1 MTNHGRIA
9 LVDDFYQACKENDIN
24 PIIGCEFYVSHGKY
38 DDKTPENKE
47 RWHIT
52 VLAKNNQGVKN
63 LYHLSYL
70 MNKNGFYYK
79 PRIDDD
85 LLFKYK
91 EGLIVLSGCAGS
103 EINSHL
109 RRDEGYEYNF
119 DKAVEVAKKF
129 KEQFGEDY
137 YIELQDHPMR
147 STGKQWPIQD
157 SLNKDLTKIAK
168 MLNIK
173 RVLTADCHYA
183 NSDDHEAHEVL
194 LCIGTGKYLSDKDR
208 MSLDEFDLSLK
219 SPEVLYER
227 WKDDVEVLENTLEI
241 NDKVHIEFNL
251 EEQAMPEFNVPDGMS
266 MIQYLKLLTY
276 RGAVKRFL
284 KEDNDFSISECYN
297 KLTPLN
303 ENFHGQNFTG
313 IDILERIEMELGV
326 VNKIGVPGY
335 FLIVQEYINWAKN
348 NGIRVGCGRGCFTP
362 NQLVGRKRIK
372 NVEIGSKVRTFNGQ
386 MQKVTNK
393 FEYDVDEDMIRLYLN
408 NGKTLELTKDHKVMT
423 KNNYFVEAQNLK
435 VGDILLGNKSK
446 HEKIEICCSDCKK
459 SYKTSVGHMI
469 ELLNNEKTC
478 HNKGEYLCIS
488 CFNRRYQEKV
498 GVDVVQQRMTKRLKD
513 EDVRKKISD
522 GVLKQMNENSLREKI
537 SQGWKNKKKFDKESY
552 DIWRENIGK
561 GSRKNWQNIKF
572 RRKIEEKR
580 NKCYKSGTF
589 YSERQMKNI
598 HFDSSYEE
606 MFLQKLE
613 LDANVKSFDRCRDI
627 IKYDFDGQ
635 HSYNPDFEVVYK
647 NGDVKIFEIK
657 GFWTEKVEAKKNAA
671 IEYYKDKK
679 KFYQIL
685 YLEDIQKFNELIHND
700 IVIEKIETFHY
711 TGKVY
716 DLQVE
721 DNHNYNVNGICVHN
735 SSLASLMCYCLR
747 ITEVNPLGISGFMF
761 ERFLNPDRIS
771 LPDVD
776 TDFEARYRDKVI
788 QHFKDIYGEDHVV
801 GIGVQSTMRSKNA
814 VRDVARV
821 LEYPF
826 DKSLELTK
834 LLPDAEHTGAPKL
847 KEYIAS
853 DEELQKLYDNPEQ
866 KCETPEFRER
876 YNTEP
881 EVKRIVDIA
890 IKLEGKQR
898 NHGIHACGTVISPE
912 PIWNYFPTEI
922 SNDVMATTVPM
933 HSVELGGVNEKGGLL
948 KIDVLGLST
957 LDLISDTLSL
967 IKKTKGIDVD
977 IDNVDL
983 EDEETLRAYREGR
996 CKDTFTFSSQGMQET
1011 LKGLKV
1017 DKFSDLVLVNAMY
1030 RPGAMDYIK
1039 DAIDVKNGVKKP
1051 YYWFN
1056 REKLLEETYGIIAY
1070 QEQGMEIAKFMGF
1083 TGGETDNMRKA
1094 LAKKNKGFLDAIFP
1108 TFKEKAIKK
1117 GFSEQEVDKYWDSL
1131 IGFSRYS
1138 FNKAHA
1144 YAYAVLGYQTGY
1156 LKTHYPSEYYAAYF
1170 NHVSGDKE
1178 KLGKAIKNAK
1188 EIGIKVLPPDAEKSG
1203 VNFTVDDNGNILYGF
1218 SAIKGVGKSSEI
1230 ILDRRKEK
1238 EINSIKDFFTMFENN
1253 ELNVRKMEM
1262 LAKAGVLDNIC
1273 KKDPL
1278 IKSRSRLLFNFE
1290 EIYEKYKTKKNV
1302 KRKQQSLFELE
1313 NDKPRILEPLPK
1325 YKIQTLQYEKEVLGT
1340 YVSKHPLD
1348 YASEIEDENWEDVC
1362 NSQQDLE
1369 NKTKKTVK
1377 CLGTIES
1384 CRVITTKKGQKMCFM
1399 TLLGKNISFDVT
1411 VFPSTF
1417 EKYKDILKNGN
1428 SLFMTNY
1435 VDDYNEIDRRYKYIM
1450 HEAKRVLEI

>member
-1 MTNHGRIA
+1 MENRKTYVPIHTHDESSLLDGLASFKEYIKKAKEYGMPGISMTNHGRIA

-38 DDKTPENKE
+38 DDKTPENKD

-109 RRDEGYEYNF
+109 RRDEGYEYDF

-208 MSLDEFDLSLK
+208 MTLDEFDLSLK

-227 WKDDVEVLENTLEI
+227 WKDDIEVLENTLEI

-284 KEDNDFSISECYN
+284 KEDSEFSISECYD
-297 KLTPLN
+297 KLIQLN

-348 NGIRVGCGRGCFTP
+348 NGIRVGCGRG
-362 NQLVGRKRIK
+362 
-372 NVEIGSKVRTFNGQ
+372 
-386 MQKVTNK
+386 
-393 FEYDVDEDMIRLYLN
+393 
-408 NGKTLELTKDHKVMT
+408 
-423 KNNYFVEAQNLK
+423 
-435 VGDILLGNKSK
+435 
-446 HEKIEICCSDCKK
+446 
-459 SYKTSVGHMI
+459 
-469 ELLNNEKTC
+469 
-478 HNKGEYLCIS
+478 
-488 CFNRRYQEKV
+488 
-498 GVDVVQQRMTKRLKD
+498 
-513 EDVRKKISD
+513 
-522 GVLKQMNENSLREKI
+522 
-537 SQGWKNKKKFDKESY
+537 
-552 DIWRENIGK
+552 
-561 GSRKNWQNIKF
+561 
-572 RRKIEEKR
+572 
-580 NKCYKSGTF
+580 
-589 YSERQMKNI
+589 
-598 HFDSSYEE
+598 
-606 MFLQKLE
+606 
-613 LDANVKSFDRCRDI
+613 
-627 IKYDFDGQ
+627 
-635 HSYNPDFEVVYK
+635 
-647 NGDVKIFEIK
+647 
-657 GFWTEKVEAKKNAA
+657 
-671 IEYYKDKK
+671 
-679 KFYQIL
+679 
-685 YLEDIQKFNELIHND
+685 
-700 IVIEKIETFHY
+700 
-711 TGKVY
+711 
-716 DLQVE
+716 
-721 DNHNYNVNGICVHN
+721 

-983 EDEETLRAYREGR
+983 EDEETLKAYREGR
-996 CKDTFTFSSQGMQET
+996 CKDTFTFSSPGMQET

-1056 REKLLEETYGIIAY
+1056 QDKLLEETYGIIAY

-1108 TFKEKAIKK
+1108 TFKEKEIKK

-1188 EIGIKVLPPDAEKSG
+1188 EIGINVLPPDAEKSD

-1230 ILDRRKEK
+1230 ILERRKEK
-1238 EINSIKDFFTMFENN
+1238 EINSVKDFFTMFENN

-1302 KRKQQSLFELE
+1302 KRKQQALFEIE
-1313 NDKPRILEPLPK
+1313 NDEPRILEPLPK

-1348 YASEIEDENWEDVC
+1348 YASEIEDENWENVC
-1362 NSQQDLE
+1362 NSQKDLE

-1384 CRVITTKKGQKMCFM
+1384 CRVITTKKGQKMCFLTM
-1399 TLLGKNISFDVT
+1399 LGKNISFDVT
-1411 VFPSTF
+1411 VFPTTF
-1417 EKYKDILKNGN
+1417 DKYKDILKNGN

-1435 VDDYNEIDRRYKYIM
+1435 VDDYNEGDRRYKYIM

>member
-1 MTNHGRIA
+1 MPGISMTNHGRIA
-9 LVDDFYQACKENDIN
+9 LVDDFYQACKGENIN
-24 PIIGCEFYVSHGKY
+24 PIIGCEFYVAHGKY
-38 DDKTPENKE
+38 DDKTPENKD

-173 RVLTADCHYA
+173 RVLTADCHYV

-284 KEDNDFSISECYN
+284 KEDNEFSISECYN
-297 KLTPLN
+297 KLIPLN

-348 NGIRVGCGRGCFTP
+348 NGIRVGCGRG
-362 NQLVGRKRIK
+362 
-372 NVEIGSKVRTFNGQ
+372 
-386 MQKVTNK
+386 
-393 FEYDVDEDMIRLYLN
+393 
-408 NGKTLELTKDHKVMT
+408 
-423 KNNYFVEAQNLK
+423 
-435 VGDILLGNKSK
+435 
-446 HEKIEICCSDCKK
+446 
-459 SYKTSVGHMI
+459 
-469 ELLNNEKTC
+469 
-478 HNKGEYLCIS
+478 
-488 CFNRRYQEKV
+488 
-498 GVDVVQQRMTKRLKD
+498 
-513 EDVRKKISD
+513 
-522 GVLKQMNENSLREKI
+522 
-537 SQGWKNKKKFDKESY
+537 
-552 DIWRENIGK
+552 
-561 GSRKNWQNIKF
+561 
-572 RRKIEEKR
+572 
-580 NKCYKSGTF
+580 
-589 YSERQMKNI
+589 
-598 HFDSSYEE
+598 
-606 MFLQKLE
+606 
-613 LDANVKSFDRCRDI
+613 
-627 IKYDFDGQ
+627 
-635 HSYNPDFEVVYK
+635 
-647 NGDVKIFEIK
+647 
-657 GFWTEKVEAKKNAA
+657 
-671 IEYYKDKK
+671 
-679 KFYQIL
+679 
-685 YLEDIQKFNELIHND
+685 
-700 IVIEKIETFHY
+700 
-711 TGKVY
+711 
-716 DLQVE
+716 
-721 DNHNYNVNGICVHN
+721 

-853 DEELQKLYDNPEQ
+853 DEELQKLYNNPEQ

-996 CKDTFTFSSQGMQET
+996 CKDTFTFSSPGMQET

-1188 EIGIKVLPPDAEKSG
+1188 EIGINVLPPDAEKSD

-1230 ILDRRKEK
+1230 ILERRKEK
-1238 EINSIKDFFTMFENN
+1238 EINSVKDFFTMFENN

-1302 KRKQQSLFELE
+1302 RRKQQALFEIE
-1313 NDKPRILEPLPK
+1313 NDEPRILEPLPK

-1362 NSQQDLE
+1362 NSQKDLE

-1417 EKYKDILKNGN
+1417 EKYKDILKEGN

-1435 VDDYNEIDRRYKYIM
+1435 VDDYNENDRRYKYIM

>member
-1 MTNHGRIA
+1 MENRKTYVPIHTHDESSLLDGLASFKEYIKKAKEYGMPGISMTNHGRIA

-38 DDKTPENKE
+38 DDKTPENKD

-109 RRDEGYEYNF
+109 RRDEGYEYDF

-208 MSLDEFDLSLK
+208 MTLDEFDLSLK

-227 WKDDVEVLENTLEI
+227 WKDDVEILENTLEI

-284 KEDNDFSISECYN
+284 KEDSEFSISECYD
-297 KLTPLN
+297 KLIQLN

-348 NGIRVGCGRGCFTP
+348 NGIRVGCGRG
-362 NQLVGRKRIK
+362 
-372 NVEIGSKVRTFNGQ
+372 
-386 MQKVTNK
+386 
-393 FEYDVDEDMIRLYLN
+393 
-408 NGKTLELTKDHKVMT
+408 
-423 KNNYFVEAQNLK
+423 
-435 VGDILLGNKSK
+435 
-446 HEKIEICCSDCKK
+446 
-459 SYKTSVGHMI
+459 
-469 ELLNNEKTC
+469 
-478 HNKGEYLCIS
+478 
-488 CFNRRYQEKV
+488 
-498 GVDVVQQRMTKRLKD
+498 
-513 EDVRKKISD
+513 
-522 GVLKQMNENSLREKI
+522 
-537 SQGWKNKKKFDKESY
+537 
-552 DIWRENIGK
+552 
-561 GSRKNWQNIKF
+561 
-572 RRKIEEKR
+572 
-580 NKCYKSGTF
+580 
-589 YSERQMKNI
+589 
-598 HFDSSYEE
+598 
-606 MFLQKLE
+606 
-613 LDANVKSFDRCRDI
+613 
-627 IKYDFDGQ
+627 
-635 HSYNPDFEVVYK
+635 
-647 NGDVKIFEIK
+647 
-657 GFWTEKVEAKKNAA
+657 
-671 IEYYKDKK
+671 
-679 KFYQIL
+679 
-685 YLEDIQKFNELIHND
+685 
-700 IVIEKIETFHY
+700 
-711 TGKVY
+711 
-716 DLQVE
+716 
-721 DNHNYNVNGICVHN
+721 

-983 EDEETLRAYREGR
+983 EDEETLKAYREGR
-996 CKDTFTFSSQGMQET
+996 CKDTFTFSSPGMQET

-1056 REKLLEETYGIIAY
+1056 QDKLLEETYGIIAY

-1188 EIGIKVLPPDAEKSG
+1188 EIGINVLPPDAEKSD

-1230 ILDRRKEK
+1230 ILERRKEK
-1238 EINSIKDFFTMFENN
+1238 EINSVKDFFTMFENN

-1302 KRKQQSLFELE
+1302 KRKQQALFEIE
-1313 NDKPRILEPLPK
+1313 NDEPRILEPLPK

-1348 YASEIEDENWEDVC
+1348 YASEIEDENWENVC
-1362 NSQQDLE
+1362 NSQKDLE

-1384 CRVITTKKGQKMCFM
+1384 CRVITTKKGQKMCFLTM
-1399 TLLGKNISFDVT
+1399 LGKNISFDVT
-1411 VFPSTF
+1411 VFPTTF
-1417 EKYKDILKNGN
+1417 DKYKDILKNGN

-1435 VDDYNEIDRRYKYIM
+1435 VDDYNEGDRRYKYIM

>member
-1 MTNHGRIA
+1 MENRKTYVPIHTHDESSLLDGLASFKEYIKKAKEYGMPGLSMTNHGRIA

-24 PIIGCEFYVSHGKY
+24 PIIGCEFYVAHGKY
-38 DDKTPENKE
+38 DDKTPENKD

-194 LCIGTGKYLSDKDR
+194 LCIGTGKYLSDSDR

-241 NDKVHIEFNL
+241 NNKVHIEFNL

-284 KEDNDFSISECYN
+284 KEDNEFSISECYD
-297 KLTPLN
+297 KLIQLN

-348 NGIRVGCGRGCFTP
+348 NGIRVGCGRG
-362 NQLVGRKRIK
+362 
-372 NVEIGSKVRTFNGQ
+372 
-386 MQKVTNK
+386 
-393 FEYDVDEDMIRLYLN
+393 
-408 NGKTLELTKDHKVMT
+408 
-423 KNNYFVEAQNLK
+423 
-435 VGDILLGNKSK
+435 
-446 HEKIEICCSDCKK
+446 
-459 SYKTSVGHMI
+459 
-469 ELLNNEKTC
+469 
-478 HNKGEYLCIS
+478 
-488 CFNRRYQEKV
+488 
-498 GVDVVQQRMTKRLKD
+498 
-513 EDVRKKISD
+513 
-522 GVLKQMNENSLREKI
+522 
-537 SQGWKNKKKFDKESY
+537 
-552 DIWRENIGK
+552 
-561 GSRKNWQNIKF
+561 
-572 RRKIEEKR
+572 
-580 NKCYKSGTF
+580 
-589 YSERQMKNI
+589 
-598 HFDSSYEE
+598 
-606 MFLQKLE
+606 
-613 LDANVKSFDRCRDI
+613 
-627 IKYDFDGQ
+627 
-635 HSYNPDFEVVYK
+635 
-647 NGDVKIFEIK
+647 
-657 GFWTEKVEAKKNAA
+657 
-671 IEYYKDKK
+671 
-679 KFYQIL
+679 
-685 YLEDIQKFNELIHND
+685 
-700 IVIEKIETFHY
+700 
-711 TGKVY
+711 
-716 DLQVE
+716 
-721 DNHNYNVNGICVHN
+721 

-853 DEELQKLYDNPEQ
+853 DEELQKLYNNPEQ

-977 IDNVDL
+977 IDNIDL
-983 EDEETLRAYREGR
+983 EDEETLKAYREGR
-996 CKDTFTFSSQGMQET
+996 CKDTFTFSSPGMQET

-1170 NHVSGDKE
+1170 NHVSGDKD

-1188 EIGIKVLPPDAEKSG
+1188 EIGIKVLPPDAEKSD
-1203 VNFTVDDNGNILYGF
+1203 VNFTVDNNGNILYGF

-1230 ILDRRKEK
+1230 ILERRKEK
-1238 EINSIKDFFTMFENN
+1238 EINSVKDFFTMFENN

-1273 KKDPL
+1273 KKDSL

-1290 EIYEKYKTKKNV
+1290 EIYNKYKTKKNV

-1313 NDKPRILEPLPK
+1313 SDEPKILEPSPK
-1325 YKIQTLQYEKEVLGT
+1325 FKIQTLIYEKEVLGT
-1340 YVSKHPLD
+1340 FVSRHPLD
-1348 YASEIEDENWEDVC
+1348 YASEIEDENWEEIC
-1362 NSQQDLE
+1362 NTQEDLE
-1369 NKTKKTVK
+1369 NKRKKTVK

-1384 CRVITTKKGQKMCFM
+1384 CRIITTKKGQKMCFLTM
-1399 TLLGKNISFDVT
+1399 LGKNISFDVT
-1411 VFPSTF
+1411 VFPTTF
-1417 EKYKDILKNGN
+1417 DKYKDILKDGN

-1435 VDDYNEIDRRYKYIM
+1435 VDDYNEGDRRYKYIM
-1450 HEAKRVLEI
+1450 HEAKRVLEV

>member
-1 MTNHGRIA
+1 MENRKTYVPIHTHDESSLLDGLASFKEYIKKAKEYGMPGISMTNHGRIA

-38 DDKTPENKE
+38 DDKTPENKD

-109 RRDEGYEYNF
+109 RKDEGYEYDF

-208 MSLDEFDLSLK
+208 MTLDEFDLSLK

-284 KEDNDFSISECYN
+284 KEDSEFSISECYD
-297 KLTPLN
+297 KLIQLN

-348 NGIRVGCGRGCFTP
+348 NGIRVGCGRG
-362 NQLVGRKRIK
+362 
-372 NVEIGSKVRTFNGQ
+372 
-386 MQKVTNK
+386 
-393 FEYDVDEDMIRLYLN
+393 
-408 NGKTLELTKDHKVMT
+408 
-423 KNNYFVEAQNLK
+423 
-435 VGDILLGNKSK
+435 
-446 HEKIEICCSDCKK
+446 
-459 SYKTSVGHMI
+459 
-469 ELLNNEKTC
+469 
-478 HNKGEYLCIS
+478 
-488 CFNRRYQEKV
+488 
-498 GVDVVQQRMTKRLKD
+498 
-513 EDVRKKISD
+513 
-522 GVLKQMNENSLREKI
+522 
-537 SQGWKNKKKFDKESY
+537 
-552 DIWRENIGK
+552 
-561 GSRKNWQNIKF
+561 
-572 RRKIEEKR
+572 
-580 NKCYKSGTF
+580 
-589 YSERQMKNI
+589 
-598 HFDSSYEE
+598 
-606 MFLQKLE
+606 
-613 LDANVKSFDRCRDI
+613 
-627 IKYDFDGQ
+627 
-635 HSYNPDFEVVYK
+635 
-647 NGDVKIFEIK
+647 
-657 GFWTEKVEAKKNAA
+657 
-671 IEYYKDKK
+671 
-679 KFYQIL
+679 
-685 YLEDIQKFNELIHND
+685 
-700 IVIEKIETFHY
+700 
-711 TGKVY
+711 
-716 DLQVE
+716 
-721 DNHNYNVNGICVHN
+721 

-983 EDEETLRAYREGR
+983 EDEETLKAYREGR
-996 CKDTFTFSSQGMQET
+996 CKDTFTFSSPGMQET

-1056 REKLLEETYGIIAY
+1056 QDKLLEETYGIIAY

-1188 EIGIKVLPPDAEKSG
+1188 EIGINVLPPDAEKSD

-1230 ILDRRKEK
+1230 ILERRKEK
-1238 EINSIKDFFTMFENN
+1238 EINSVKDFFTMFENN

-1302 KRKQQSLFELE
+1302 KRKQQALFEIE
-1313 NDKPRILEPLPK
+1313 NDEPRILEPLPK

-1348 YASEIEDENWEDVC
+1348 YASEIEDENWENVC
-1362 NSQQDLE
+1362 NSKKDLE

-1384 CRVITTKKGQKMCFM
+1384 CRVITTKKGQKMCFLTM
-1399 TLLGKNISFDVT
+1399 LGKNISFDVT
-1411 VFPSTF
+1411 VFPTTF
-1417 EKYKDILKNGN
+1417 DKYKDILKNGN

-1435 VDDYNEIDRRYKYIM
+1435 VDDYNEGDRRYKYIM

>member
-1 MTNHGRIA
+1 MPGISMTNHGRIA
-9 LVDDFYQACKENDIN
+9 LVDDFYQACKSENIN
-24 PIIGCEFYVSHGKY
+24 PIIGCEFYVAHGKY
-38 DDKTPENKE
+38 DDKTPENKD

-109 RRDEGYEYNF
+109 RRDEGYEYDF

-173 RVLTADCHYA
+173 RVLTADCHYV

-208 MSLDEFDLSLK
+208 MTLDEFDLSLK

-284 KEDNDFSISECYN
+284 KEDNEFSISECYN
-297 KLTPLN
+297 KLIPLN

-348 NGIRVGCGRGCFTP
+348 NGIRVGCGRG
-362 NQLVGRKRIK
+362 
-372 NVEIGSKVRTFNGQ
+372 
-386 MQKVTNK
+386 
-393 FEYDVDEDMIRLYLN
+393 
-408 NGKTLELTKDHKVMT
+408 
-423 KNNYFVEAQNLK
+423 
-435 VGDILLGNKSK
+435 
-446 HEKIEICCSDCKK
+446 
-459 SYKTSVGHMI
+459 
-469 ELLNNEKTC
+469 
-478 HNKGEYLCIS
+478 
-488 CFNRRYQEKV
+488 
-498 GVDVVQQRMTKRLKD
+498 
-513 EDVRKKISD
+513 
-522 GVLKQMNENSLREKI
+522 
-537 SQGWKNKKKFDKESY
+537 
-552 DIWRENIGK
+552 
-561 GSRKNWQNIKF
+561 
-572 RRKIEEKR
+572 
-580 NKCYKSGTF
+580 
-589 YSERQMKNI
+589 
-598 HFDSSYEE
+598 
-606 MFLQKLE
+606 
-613 LDANVKSFDRCRDI
+613 
-627 IKYDFDGQ
+627 
-635 HSYNPDFEVVYK
+635 
-647 NGDVKIFEIK
+647 
-657 GFWTEKVEAKKNAA
+657 
-671 IEYYKDKK
+671 
-679 KFYQIL
+679 
-685 YLEDIQKFNELIHND
+685 
-700 IVIEKIETFHY
+700 
-711 TGKVY
+711 
-716 DLQVE
+716 
-721 DNHNYNVNGICVHN
+721 

-853 DEELQKLYDNPEQ
+853 DEELQKLYNNPEQ

-996 CKDTFTFSSQGMQET
+996 CKDTFTFSSPGMQET

-1188 EIGIKVLPPDAEKSG
+1188 EIGINVLPPDAEKSD

-1230 ILDRRKEK
+1230 ILERRKEK
-1238 EINSIKDFFTMFENN
+1238 EINSVKDFFTMFENN

-1302 KRKQQSLFELE
+1302 KRKQQALFEIE
-1313 NDKPRILEPLPK
+1313 NDEPRILEPLPK

-1362 NSQQDLE
+1362 NSQKDLE

-1417 EKYKDILKNGN
+1417 EKYKDILKEGN

-1435 VDDYNEIDRRYKYIM
+1435 VDDYNENDRRYKYIM

>member
-1 MTNHGRIA
+1 MENRKTYVPIHTHDESSLLDGLASFKEYIKKAKEYGMPGLSMTNHGRIA
-9 LVDDFYQACKENDIN
+9 LVDDFYQACKGENIN
-24 PIIGCEFYVSHGKY
+24 PIIGCEFYVAHGKY
-38 DDKTPENKE
+38 DDKTPENKD

-109 RRDEGYEYNF
+109 RRDEGYEYDF

-208 MSLDEFDLSLK
+208 MTMDEFDLSLK

-227 WKDDVEVLENTLEI
+227 WKDDAEVLENTLEI

-284 KEDNDFSISECYN
+284 KEDGEFSISECYN
-297 KLTPLN
+297 KLIPLN
-303 ENFHGQNFTG
+303 KNFHGQNFTG

-348 NGIRVGCGRGCFTP
+348 NGIRVGCGRG
-362 NQLVGRKRIK
+362 
-372 NVEIGSKVRTFNGQ
+372 
-386 MQKVTNK
+386 
-393 FEYDVDEDMIRLYLN
+393 
-408 NGKTLELTKDHKVMT
+408 
-423 KNNYFVEAQNLK
+423 
-435 VGDILLGNKSK
+435 
-446 HEKIEICCSDCKK
+446 
-459 SYKTSVGHMI
+459 
-469 ELLNNEKTC
+469 
-478 HNKGEYLCIS
+478 
-488 CFNRRYQEKV
+488 
-498 GVDVVQQRMTKRLKD
+498 
-513 EDVRKKISD
+513 
-522 GVLKQMNENSLREKI
+522 
-537 SQGWKNKKKFDKESY
+537 
-552 DIWRENIGK
+552 
-561 GSRKNWQNIKF
+561 
-572 RRKIEEKR
+572 
-580 NKCYKSGTF
+580 
-589 YSERQMKNI
+589 
-598 HFDSSYEE
+598 
-606 MFLQKLE
+606 
-613 LDANVKSFDRCRDI
+613 
-627 IKYDFDGQ
+627 
-635 HSYNPDFEVVYK
+635 
-647 NGDVKIFEIK
+647 
-657 GFWTEKVEAKKNAA
+657 
-671 IEYYKDKK
+671 
-679 KFYQIL
+679 
-685 YLEDIQKFNELIHND
+685 
-700 IVIEKIETFHY
+700 
-711 TGKVY
+711 
-716 DLQVE
+716 
-721 DNHNYNVNGICVHN
+721 

-788 QHFKDIYGEDHVV
+788 QHFRDIYGEDHVV

-853 DEELQKLYDNPEQ
+853 DEELQKLYNNPEQ

-996 CKDTFTFSSQGMQET
+996 CKDTFTFSSPGMQET

-1170 NHVSGDKE
+1170 NHVAGDKE

-1188 EIGIKVLPPDAEKSG
+1188 EIGINVLPPDAEKSD

-1230 ILDRRKEK
+1230 ILERRKEK
-1238 EINSIKDFFTMFENN
+1238 EINSVKDFFTMFENN

-1302 KRKQQSLFELE
+1302 KRKQQALFEIE
-1313 NDKPRILEPLPK
+1313 NDEPRILEPLPK

-1362 NSQQDLE
+1362 NSQKDLE

-1435 VDDYNEIDRRYKYIM
+1435 VDDYNENDRRYKYIM

>member
-24 PIIGCEFYVSHGKY
+24 PIIGCEFYVAHGKY
-38 DDKTPENKE
+38 DDKTPENKD

-52 VLAKNNQGVKN
+52 VIAKNNQGVKN

-109 RRDEGYEYNF
+109 RRDEGYEYDF

-147 STGKQWPIQD
+147 SIGKQWPIQD

-208 MSLDEFDLSLK
+208 MTLDEFDLSLK

-284 KEDNDFSISECYN
+284 KEDNEFSISECYD
-297 KLTPLN
+297 KLIPLN

-348 NGIRVGCGRGCFTP
+348 NGIRVGCGRG
-362 NQLVGRKRIK
+362 
-372 NVEIGSKVRTFNGQ
+372 
-386 MQKVTNK
+386 
-393 FEYDVDEDMIRLYLN
+393 
-408 NGKTLELTKDHKVMT
+408 
-423 KNNYFVEAQNLK
+423 
-435 VGDILLGNKSK
+435 
-446 HEKIEICCSDCKK
+446 
-459 SYKTSVGHMI
+459 
-469 ELLNNEKTC
+469 
-478 HNKGEYLCIS
+478 
-488 CFNRRYQEKV
+488 
-498 GVDVVQQRMTKRLKD
+498 
-513 EDVRKKISD
+513 
-522 GVLKQMNENSLREKI
+522 
-537 SQGWKNKKKFDKESY
+537 
-552 DIWRENIGK
+552 
-561 GSRKNWQNIKF
+561 
-572 RRKIEEKR
+572 
-580 NKCYKSGTF
+580 
-589 YSERQMKNI
+589 
-598 HFDSSYEE
+598 
-606 MFLQKLE
+606 
-613 LDANVKSFDRCRDI
+613 
-627 IKYDFDGQ
+627 
-635 HSYNPDFEVVYK
+635 
-647 NGDVKIFEIK
+647 
-657 GFWTEKVEAKKNAA
+657 
-671 IEYYKDKK
+671 
-679 KFYQIL
+679 
-685 YLEDIQKFNELIHND
+685 
-700 IVIEKIETFHY
+700 
-711 TGKVY
+711 
-716 DLQVE
+716 
-721 DNHNYNVNGICVHN
+721 

-788 QHFKDIYGEDHVV
+788 QHFRDIYGEDHVV

-853 DEELQKLYDNPEQ
+853 DEELQKLYNNPEQ

-876 YNTEP
+876 YNTDP

-996 CKDTFTFSSQGMQET
+996 CKDTFTFSSPGMQET

-1056 REKLLEETYGIIAY
+1056 QDKLLEETYGIIAY

-1188 EIGIKVLPPDAEKSG
+1188 EMGINVLPPDAEKSD

-1230 ILDRRKEK
+1230 ILERRKEK
-1238 EINSIKDFFTMFENN
+1238 EINSVKDFFTMFENN

-1302 KRKQQSLFELE
+1302 KRKQQALFEIE
-1313 NDKPRILEPLPK
+1313 NDEPRILEPLPK

-1435 VDDYNEIDRRYKYIM
+1435 VDDYNENDRRYKYIM

>member
-1 MTNHGRIA
+1 MENRKTYVPIHTHDESSLLDGLASFKEYIKKAKEYGMPGLSMTNHGRIA

-24 PIIGCEFYVSHGKY
+24 PIIGCEFYVAHGKY
-38 DDKTPENKE
+38 DDKTPENKD

-52 VLAKNNQGVKN
+52 VIAKNNQGVKN

-109 RRDEGYEYNF
+109 RRDEGYEYDF

-208 MSLDEFDLSLK
+208 MTLDEFDLSLK

-284 KEDNDFSISECYN
+284 KEDNEFSISECYN
-297 KLTPLN
+297 KLIPLN
-303 ENFHGQNFTG
+303 KNFHGQNFTG

-348 NGIRVGCGRGCFTP
+348 NGIRVGCGRG
-362 NQLVGRKRIK
+362 
-372 NVEIGSKVRTFNGQ
+372 
-386 MQKVTNK
+386 
-393 FEYDVDEDMIRLYLN
+393 
-408 NGKTLELTKDHKVMT
+408 
-423 KNNYFVEAQNLK
+423 
-435 VGDILLGNKSK
+435 
-446 HEKIEICCSDCKK
+446 
-459 SYKTSVGHMI
+459 
-469 ELLNNEKTC
+469 
-478 HNKGEYLCIS
+478 
-488 CFNRRYQEKV
+488 
-498 GVDVVQQRMTKRLKD
+498 
-513 EDVRKKISD
+513 
-522 GVLKQMNENSLREKI
+522 
-537 SQGWKNKKKFDKESY
+537 
-552 DIWRENIGK
+552 
-561 GSRKNWQNIKF
+561 
-572 RRKIEEKR
+572 
-580 NKCYKSGTF
+580 
-589 YSERQMKNI
+589 
-598 HFDSSYEE
+598 
-606 MFLQKLE
+606 
-613 LDANVKSFDRCRDI
+613 
-627 IKYDFDGQ
+627 
-635 HSYNPDFEVVYK
+635 
-647 NGDVKIFEIK
+647 
-657 GFWTEKVEAKKNAA
+657 
-671 IEYYKDKK
+671 
-679 KFYQIL
+679 
-685 YLEDIQKFNELIHND
+685 
-700 IVIEKIETFHY
+700 
-711 TGKVY
+711 
-716 DLQVE
+716 
-721 DNHNYNVNGICVHN
+721 

-788 QHFKDIYGEDHVV
+788 QHFRDIYGEDHVV

-853 DEELQKLYDNPEQ
+853 DEELQKLYNNPEQ

-996 CKDTFTFSSQGMQET
+996 CKDTFTFSSPGMQET

-1178 KLGKAIKNAK
+1178 KLGRAIKNAK
-1188 EIGIKVLPPDAEKSG
+1188 EMGINVLPPDAEKSD

-1230 ILDRRKEK
+1230 ILERRKEK
-1238 EINSIKDFFTMFENN
+1238 EINSVKDFFTMFENN

-1302 KRKQQSLFELE
+1302 KRKQQALFEIE
-1313 NDKPRILEPLPK
+1313 NDEPRILEPLPK

-1362 NSQQDLE
+1362 NSQKDLE

-1384 CRVITTKKGQKMCFM
+1384 CRIITTKKGQKMCFM

-1435 VDDYNEIDRRYKYIM
+1435 VDDYNENDRRYKYIM

>member
-9 LVDDFYQACKENDIN
+9 LVDDFYQACKGENIN

-38 DDKTPENKE
+38 DDKTPENKD

-103 EINSHL
+103 EINSYL

-119 DKAVEVAKKF
+119 DKAVEVARKF
-129 KEQFGEDY
+129 KEQFGDDY

-208 MSLDEFDLSLK
+208 MTLDEFDLSLK

-241 NDKVHIEFNL
+241 NNKVHIEFNL

-284 KEDNDFSISECYN
+284 KEDNEFSISECYN
-297 KLTPLN
+297 KLIPLN

-348 NGIRVGCGRGCFTP
+348 NGIRVGCGRG
-362 NQLVGRKRIK
+362 
-372 NVEIGSKVRTFNGQ
+372 
-386 MQKVTNK
+386 
-393 FEYDVDEDMIRLYLN
+393 
-408 NGKTLELTKDHKVMT
+408 
-423 KNNYFVEAQNLK
+423 
-435 VGDILLGNKSK
+435 
-446 HEKIEICCSDCKK
+446 
-459 SYKTSVGHMI
+459 
-469 ELLNNEKTC
+469 
-478 HNKGEYLCIS
+478 
-488 CFNRRYQEKV
+488 
-498 GVDVVQQRMTKRLKD
+498 
-513 EDVRKKISD
+513 
-522 GVLKQMNENSLREKI
+522 
-537 SQGWKNKKKFDKESY
+537 
-552 DIWRENIGK
+552 
-561 GSRKNWQNIKF
+561 
-572 RRKIEEKR
+572 
-580 NKCYKSGTF
+580 
-589 YSERQMKNI
+589 
-598 HFDSSYEE
+598 
-606 MFLQKLE
+606 
-613 LDANVKSFDRCRDI
+613 
-627 IKYDFDGQ
+627 
-635 HSYNPDFEVVYK
+635 
-647 NGDVKIFEIK
+647 
-657 GFWTEKVEAKKNAA
+657 
-671 IEYYKDKK
+671 
-679 KFYQIL
+679 
-685 YLEDIQKFNELIHND
+685 
-700 IVIEKIETFHY
+700 
-711 TGKVY
+711 
-716 DLQVE
+716 
-721 DNHNYNVNGICVHN
+721 

-788 QHFKDIYGEDHVV
+788 QHFRDIYGEDHVV

-847 KEYIAS
+847 KEYIAT

-977 IDNVDL
+977 IDNIDL

-996 CKDTFTFSSQGMQET
+996 CKDTFTFSSPGMQET

-1170 NHVSGDKE
+1170 NHVSGDKD

-1188 EIGIKVLPPDAEKSG
+1188 EIGIKVLPPDAEKSD
-1203 VNFTVDDNGNILYGF
+1203 VNFTVDNEGNILYGF

-1230 ILDRRKEK
+1230 ILERRKEK
-1238 EINSIKDFFTMFENN
+1238 EINSVKDFFTMFENN

-1273 KKDPL
+1273 KKDTL

-1290 EIYEKYKTKKNV
+1290 EIYNKYKTKKNV

-1313 NDKPRILEPLPK
+1313 SDEPRILEPLPK
-1325 YKIQTLQYEKEVLGT
+1325 FKIQTLIYEKEVLGT
-1340 YVSKHPLD
+1340 FVSRHPLD
-1348 YASEIEDENWEDVC
+1348 YASEVEDENWEEIC
-1362 NSQQDLE
+1362 NTQEDLE
-1369 NKTKKTVK
+1369 NKRKKTIK

-1384 CRVITTKKGQKMCFM
+1384 CRVITTKKGQKMCFLTM
-1399 TLLGKNISFDVT
+1399 LGKNISFDVT
-1411 VFPSTF
+1411 VFPTTF
-1417 EKYKDILKNGN
+1417 DKYKNILSEGN

-1435 VDDYNEIDRRYKYIM
+1435 VDDYNNNDRRYKYIM
-1450 HEAKRVLEI
+1450 HEAKRVLEV

>member
-1 MTNHGRIA
+1 MENRKTYVPIHTHDESSLLDGLASFKEYIKKAKEYGMPGLSMTNHGRIA
-9 LVDDFYQACKENDIN
+9 LVDDFYQACKGENIN
-24 PIIGCEFYVSHGKY
+24 PIIGCEFYVAHGKY
-38 DDKTPENKE
+38 DDKTPENKD

-109 RRDEGYEYNF
+109 RRDEGYEYDF
-119 DKAVEVAKKF
+119 DKAVEIAKKF

-194 LCIGTGKYLSDKDR
+194 LCIGTGKYLSDSDR

-227 WKDDVEVLENTLEI
+227 WKDDTEVLENTLEI

-284 KEDNDFSISECYN
+284 KEDNEFSISECYN
-297 KLTPLN
+297 KLIPLN

-348 NGIRVGCGRGCFTP
+348 NGIRVGCGRG
-362 NQLVGRKRIK
+362 
-372 NVEIGSKVRTFNGQ
+372 
-386 MQKVTNK
+386 
-393 FEYDVDEDMIRLYLN
+393 
-408 NGKTLELTKDHKVMT
+408 
-423 KNNYFVEAQNLK
+423 
-435 VGDILLGNKSK
+435 
-446 HEKIEICCSDCKK
+446 
-459 SYKTSVGHMI
+459 
-469 ELLNNEKTC
+469 
-478 HNKGEYLCIS
+478 
-488 CFNRRYQEKV
+488 
-498 GVDVVQQRMTKRLKD
+498 
-513 EDVRKKISD
+513 
-522 GVLKQMNENSLREKI
+522 
-537 SQGWKNKKKFDKESY
+537 
-552 DIWRENIGK
+552 
-561 GSRKNWQNIKF
+561 
-572 RRKIEEKR
+572 
-580 NKCYKSGTF
+580 
-589 YSERQMKNI
+589 
-598 HFDSSYEE
+598 
-606 MFLQKLE
+606 
-613 LDANVKSFDRCRDI
+613 
-627 IKYDFDGQ
+627 
-635 HSYNPDFEVVYK
+635 
-647 NGDVKIFEIK
+647 
-657 GFWTEKVEAKKNAA
+657 
-671 IEYYKDKK
+671 
-679 KFYQIL
+679 
-685 YLEDIQKFNELIHND
+685 
-700 IVIEKIETFHY
+700 
-711 TGKVY
+711 
-716 DLQVE
+716 
-721 DNHNYNVNGICVHN
+721 

-788 QHFKDIYGEDHVV
+788 QHFRDIYGEDHVV

-853 DEELQKLYDNPEQ
+853 DEELQKLYNNPEQ

-996 CKDTFTFSSQGMQET
+996 CKDTFTFSSPGMQET

-1170 NHVSGDKE
+1170 NHVAGDKE

-1188 EIGIKVLPPDAEKSG
+1188 EIGINVLPPDAEKSD
-1203 VNFTVDDNGNILYGF
+1203 VNFTVDENGNILYGF

-1230 ILDRRKEK
+1230 ILERRKEK
-1238 EINSIKDFFTMFENN
+1238 EINSVKDFFTMFENN
-1253 ELNVRKMEM
+1253 ELNVRKMET

-1302 KRKQQSLFELE
+1302 KRKQQALFEIE
-1313 NDKPRILEPLPK
+1313 NDEPRILEPLPK

-1362 NSQQDLE
+1362 NSQKDLE

-1435 VDDYNEIDRRYKYIM
+1435 VDDYNENDRRYKYIM

>member
-9 LVDDFYQACKENDIN
+9 LVDDFYQACKGENIN
-24 PIIGCEFYVSHGKY
+24 PIIGCEFYVAHGKY
-38 DDKTPENKE
+38 DDKTPENKD

-79 PRIDDD
+79 PRIDND

-129 KEQFGEDY
+129 KEQFGDDY

-208 MSLDEFDLSLK
+208 MTLDEFDLSLK

-241 NDKVHIEFNL
+241 NNKVHIEFNL

-284 KEDNDFSISECYN
+284 KEDNEFSISECYN
-297 KLTPLN
+297 KLIPLN
-303 ENFHGQNFTG
+303 KNFHGQNFTG

-348 NGIRVGCGRGCFTP
+348 NGIRVGCGRG
-362 NQLVGRKRIK
+362 
-372 NVEIGSKVRTFNGQ
+372 
-386 MQKVTNK
+386 
-393 FEYDVDEDMIRLYLN
+393 
-408 NGKTLELTKDHKVMT
+408 
-423 KNNYFVEAQNLK
+423 
-435 VGDILLGNKSK
+435 
-446 HEKIEICCSDCKK
+446 
-459 SYKTSVGHMI
+459 
-469 ELLNNEKTC
+469 
-478 HNKGEYLCIS
+478 
-488 CFNRRYQEKV
+488 
-498 GVDVVQQRMTKRLKD
+498 
-513 EDVRKKISD
+513 
-522 GVLKQMNENSLREKI
+522 
-537 SQGWKNKKKFDKESY
+537 
-552 DIWRENIGK
+552 
-561 GSRKNWQNIKF
+561 
-572 RRKIEEKR
+572 
-580 NKCYKSGTF
+580 
-589 YSERQMKNI
+589 
-598 HFDSSYEE
+598 
-606 MFLQKLE
+606 
-613 LDANVKSFDRCRDI
+613 
-627 IKYDFDGQ
+627 
-635 HSYNPDFEVVYK
+635 
-647 NGDVKIFEIK
+647 
-657 GFWTEKVEAKKNAA
+657 
-671 IEYYKDKK
+671 
-679 KFYQIL
+679 
-685 YLEDIQKFNELIHND
+685 
-700 IVIEKIETFHY
+700 
-711 TGKVY
+711 
-716 DLQVE
+716 
-721 DNHNYNVNGICVHN
+721 

-788 QHFKDIYGEDHVV
+788 QHFRDIYGEDHVV

-983 EDEETLRAYREGR
+983 EDEETLKAYREGR
-996 CKDTFTFSSQGMQET
+996 CKDTFTFSSPGMQET

-1170 NHVSGDKE
+1170 NHVSGDKD

-1188 EIGIKVLPPDAEKSG
+1188 EIGIKVLPPDAEKSD
-1203 VNFTVDDNGNILYGF
+1203 VNFTVDNNGNILYGF

-1230 ILDRRKEK
+1230 ILERRKEK
-1238 EINSIKDFFTMFENN
+1238 EINSVKDFFTMFENN

-1290 EIYEKYKTKKNV
+1290 EVYNKYKTKKNV

-1313 NDKPRILEPLPK
+1313 SDEPKILEPSPK
-1325 YKIQTLQYEKEVLGT
+1325 FKIQTLIYEKEVLGT
-1340 YVSKHPLD
+1340 FVSRHPLD
-1348 YASEIEDENWEDVC
+1348 YASEIEDENWEEIC
-1362 NSQQDLE
+1362 NTQEDLE
-1369 NKTKKTVK
+1369 NKRKKTVK

-1384 CRVITTKKGQKMCFM
+1384 CRVITTKKGQKMCFLTM
-1399 TLLGKNISFDVT
+1399 LGKNISFDVT
-1411 VFPSTF
+1411 VFPTTF
-1417 EKYKDILKNGN
+1417 DKYKDILKNGN

-1435 VDDYNEIDRRYKYIM
+1435 VDDYNEGDRRYKYIM
-1450 HEAKRVLEI
+1450 HEAKRVLEV

>member
-1 MTNHGRIA
+1 MPGISMTNHGRIA

-38 DDKTPENKE
+38 DDKTPENKD

-109 RRDEGYEYNF
+109 RRDEGYEYDF

-147 STGKQWPIQD
+147 STGKQWPIQE
-157 SLNKDLTKIAK
+157 SINKDLTKIAK

-208 MSLDEFDLSLK
+208 MTLDEFDLSLK

-284 KEDNDFSISECYN
+284 KEDNEFSISECYN
-297 KLTPLN
+297 KLIPLN

-348 NGIRVGCGRGCFTP
+348 NGIRVGCGRG
-362 NQLVGRKRIK
+362 
-372 NVEIGSKVRTFNGQ
+372 
-386 MQKVTNK
+386 
-393 FEYDVDEDMIRLYLN
+393 
-408 NGKTLELTKDHKVMT
+408 
-423 KNNYFVEAQNLK
+423 
-435 VGDILLGNKSK
+435 
-446 HEKIEICCSDCKK
+446 
-459 SYKTSVGHMI
+459 
-469 ELLNNEKTC
+469 
-478 HNKGEYLCIS
+478 
-488 CFNRRYQEKV
+488 
-498 GVDVVQQRMTKRLKD
+498 
-513 EDVRKKISD
+513 
-522 GVLKQMNENSLREKI
+522 
-537 SQGWKNKKKFDKESY
+537 
-552 DIWRENIGK
+552 
-561 GSRKNWQNIKF
+561 
-572 RRKIEEKR
+572 
-580 NKCYKSGTF
+580 
-589 YSERQMKNI
+589 
-598 HFDSSYEE
+598 
-606 MFLQKLE
+606 
-613 LDANVKSFDRCRDI
+613 
-627 IKYDFDGQ
+627 
-635 HSYNPDFEVVYK
+635 
-647 NGDVKIFEIK
+647 
-657 GFWTEKVEAKKNAA
+657 
-671 IEYYKDKK
+671 
-679 KFYQIL
+679 
-685 YLEDIQKFNELIHND
+685 
-700 IVIEKIETFHY
+700 
-711 TGKVY
+711 
-716 DLQVE
+716 
-721 DNHNYNVNGICVHN
+721 

-853 DEELQKLYDNPEQ
+853 DEELQKLYNNPEQ

-996 CKDTFTFSSQGMQET
+996 CKDTFTFSSPGMQET

-1188 EIGIKVLPPDAEKSG
+1188 EIGINVLPPDAEKSD

-1230 ILDRRKEK
+1230 ILERRKEK
-1238 EINSIKDFFTMFENN
+1238 EINSVKDFFTMFENN

-1302 KRKQQSLFELE
+1302 KRKQQALFEIE
-1313 NDKPRILEPLPK
+1313 NDEPRILEPLPK

-1362 NSQQDLE
+1362 NSQKDLE

-1417 EKYKDILKNGN
+1417 EKYKDILKDGN

-1435 VDDYNEIDRRYKYIM
+1435 VDDYNENDRRYKYIM

>member
-9 LVDDFYQACKENDIN
+9 LVDDFYQACKSENIN

-38 DDKTPENKE
+38 DDKTPENKD

-79 PRIDDD
+79 PRIDND

-109 RRDEGYEYNF
+109 RRDEGYEYDF

-129 KEQFGEDY
+129 KEQFRDDY

-147 STGKQWPIQD
+147 STGKQWSVQD

-194 LCIGTGKYLSDKDR
+194 LCIGTGKYLSDSDR

-284 KEDNDFSISECYN
+284 KEDNEFSISECYN
-297 KLTPLN
+297 RLIPLN

-348 NGIRVGCGRGCFTP
+348 NGIRVGCGRG
-362 NQLVGRKRIK
+362 
-372 NVEIGSKVRTFNGQ
+372 
-386 MQKVTNK
+386 
-393 FEYDVDEDMIRLYLN
+393 
-408 NGKTLELTKDHKVMT
+408 
-423 KNNYFVEAQNLK
+423 
-435 VGDILLGNKSK
+435 
-446 HEKIEICCSDCKK
+446 
-459 SYKTSVGHMI
+459 
-469 ELLNNEKTC
+469 
-478 HNKGEYLCIS
+478 
-488 CFNRRYQEKV
+488 
-498 GVDVVQQRMTKRLKD
+498 
-513 EDVRKKISD
+513 
-522 GVLKQMNENSLREKI
+522 
-537 SQGWKNKKKFDKESY
+537 
-552 DIWRENIGK
+552 
-561 GSRKNWQNIKF
+561 
-572 RRKIEEKR
+572 
-580 NKCYKSGTF
+580 
-589 YSERQMKNI
+589 
-598 HFDSSYEE
+598 
-606 MFLQKLE
+606 
-613 LDANVKSFDRCRDI
+613 
-627 IKYDFDGQ
+627 
-635 HSYNPDFEVVYK
+635 
-647 NGDVKIFEIK
+647 
-657 GFWTEKVEAKKNAA
+657 
-671 IEYYKDKK
+671 
-679 KFYQIL
+679 
-685 YLEDIQKFNELIHND
+685 
-700 IVIEKIETFHY
+700 
-711 TGKVY
+711 
-716 DLQVE
+716 
-721 DNHNYNVNGICVHN
+721 
-735 SSLASLMCYCLR
+735 SSLSSLMCYCLR
-747 ITEVNPLGISGFMF
+747 ITEINPLGISGFMF

-788 QHFKDIYGEDHVV
+788 QHFRDVYGEDHVV

-977 IDNVDL
+977 IDNIDL
-983 EDEETLRAYREGR
+983 EDEETLKAYREGR
-996 CKDTFTFSSQGMQET
+996 CKDTFTFSSPGMQET

-1056 REKLLEETYGIIAY
+1056 QDKLLEETYGIIAY

-1170 NHVSGDKE
+1170 NHVSGDKD

-1188 EIGIKVLPPDAEKSG
+1188 EIGIKVLPPDAEKSD
-1203 VNFTVDDNGNILYGF
+1203 VNFTVDNDGNILYGF

-1230 ILDRRKEK
+1230 ILERRKEK
-1238 EINSIKDFFTMFENN
+1238 EINSVKDFFTMFENN

-1290 EIYEKYKTKKNV
+1290 EIYNKYKTKKNV

-1313 NDKPRILEPLPK
+1313 SDEPKILEPSPK
-1325 YKIQTLQYEKEVLGT
+1325 FKIQTLIYEKEVLGT
-1340 YVSKHPLD
+1340 FVSRHPLD
-1348 YASEIEDENWEDVC
+1348 YASEIEDENWEEIC
-1362 NSQQDLE
+1362 NTQEDLE
-1369 NKTKKTVK
+1369 NKRKKTVK

-1384 CRVITTKKGQKMCFM
+1384 CRVITTKKGQKMCFLTM
-1399 TLLGKNISFDVT
+1399 LGKNISFDVT
-1411 VFPSTF
+1411 VFPTTF
-1417 EKYKDILKNGN
+1417 DKYKDILKNGN

-1435 VDDYNEIDRRYKYIM
+1435 VDDYNEGDRRYKYIM
-1450 HEAKRVLEI
+1450 HEAKRVLEV

>member
-1 MTNHGRIA
+1 MENRKTYVPIHTHDESSLLDGLSSFKEYVKKAKEYGMPGLSMTNHGRIA
-9 LVDDFYQACKENDIN
+9 LVDDFYQACKGENIN
-24 PIIGCEFYVSHGKY
+24 PIIGCEFYVAHGKY
-38 DDKTPENKE
+38 DDKTPENKD

-79 PRIDDD
+79 PRIDND

-129 KEQFGEDY
+129 KEQFGDDY

-147 STGKQWPIQD
+147 STGKQWSVQD
-157 SLNKDLTKIAK
+157 SINKDLTKIAK

-194 LCIGTGKYLSDKDR
+194 LCIGTGKYLSDTDR

-227 WKDDVEVLENTLEI
+227 WKDDTEVLENTLEI

-251 EEQAMPEFNVPDGMS
+251 EEQAMPEFSVPDGMS

-284 KEDNDFSISECYN
+284 KEDNKYSISECYE
-297 KLTPLN
+297 KLIPLD
-303 ENFHGQNFTG
+303 EEFHGQKFTG
-313 IDILERIEMELGV
+313 IDIIERLEMELGV

-348 NGIRVGCGRGCFTP
+348 NGIRVGCGRG
-362 NQLVGRKRIK
+362 
-372 NVEIGSKVRTFNGQ
+372 
-386 MQKVTNK
+386 
-393 FEYDVDEDMIRLYLN
+393 
-408 NGKTLELTKDHKVMT
+408 
-423 KNNYFVEAQNLK
+423 
-435 VGDILLGNKSK
+435 
-446 HEKIEICCSDCKK
+446 
-459 SYKTSVGHMI
+459 
-469 ELLNNEKTC
+469 
-478 HNKGEYLCIS
+478 
-488 CFNRRYQEKV
+488 
-498 GVDVVQQRMTKRLKD
+498 
-513 EDVRKKISD
+513 
-522 GVLKQMNENSLREKI
+522 
-537 SQGWKNKKKFDKESY
+537 
-552 DIWRENIGK
+552 
-561 GSRKNWQNIKF
+561 
-572 RRKIEEKR
+572 
-580 NKCYKSGTF
+580 
-589 YSERQMKNI
+589 
-598 HFDSSYEE
+598 
-606 MFLQKLE
+606 
-613 LDANVKSFDRCRDI
+613 
-627 IKYDFDGQ
+627 
-635 HSYNPDFEVVYK
+635 
-647 NGDVKIFEIK
+647 
-657 GFWTEKVEAKKNAA
+657 
-671 IEYYKDKK
+671 
-679 KFYQIL
+679 
-685 YLEDIQKFNELIHND
+685 
-700 IVIEKIETFHY
+700 
-711 TGKVY
+711 
-716 DLQVE
+716 
-721 DNHNYNVNGICVHN
+721 
-735 SSLASLMCYCLR
+735 SSLASLMCYCLK

-788 QHFKDIYGEDHVV
+788 QHFRDVYGEDHVV

-866 KCETPEFRER
+866 KCETPEFRDR
-876 YNTEP
+876 YNKEP

-898 NHGIHACGTVISPE
+898 NHGLHACGTVISPE

-957 LDLISDTLSL
+957 LDLISDTIKL
-967 IKKTKGIDVD
+967 IKKTRGIDVD
-977 IDNVDL
+977 IDNINL
-983 EDEETLRAYREGR
+983 EDEETLKAYREGR
-996 CKDTFTFSSQGMQET
+996 CKDTFTFSSPGMQET
-1011 LKGLKV
+1011 LKGLRV

-1056 REKLLEETYGIIAY
+1056 QNKLLEETYGIIAY

-1117 GFSEQEVDKYWDSL
+1117 GFTEQEVDKYWDSL

-1156 LKTHYPSEYYAAYF
+1156 LKTHFTSEYYAAYF
-1170 NHVSGDKE
+1170 NHVQGDKD
-1178 KLGKAIKNAK
+1178 KLGQAIRNAK
-1188 EIGIKVLPPDAEKSG
+1188 ELGIKVLPPDAEKSD
-1203 VNFTVDDNGNILYGF
+1203 VNFTVDDEGNILYGF
-1218 SAIKGVGKSSEI
+1218 SAIKNVGKSSEI
-1230 ILDRRKEK
+1230 ILERRTEK
-1238 EINSIKDFFTMFENN
+1238 EINSVKDFFTMFENN
-1253 ELNVRKMEM
+1253 ELNARKMEM
-1262 LAKAGVLDNIC
+1262 LVKAGVLDNIC
-1273 KKDPL
+1273 RKDPV
-1278 IKSRSRLLFNFE
+1278 IKTRSRLLFNFE
-1290 EIYEKYKTKKNV
+1290 EIYNAYKPKKNV
-1302 KRKQQSLFELE
+1302 KRKQQTLFEIEDEL
-1313 NDKPRILEPLPK
+1313 KILEPLPR
-1325 YKIQTLQYEKEVLGT
+1325 YKIQTLQYEKEVLGA
-1340 YVSKHPLD
+1340 YVSRHPLD
-1348 YASEIEDENWEDVC
+1348 YATETEDENWEEVC
-1362 NSQQDLE
+1362 NTQEDLI
-1369 NKTKKTVK
+1369 NKKKKTVN

-1399 TLLGKNISFDVT
+1399 SMAGKNISFDVT

-1417 EKYKDILKNGN
+1417 EKYEFILAEGN
-1428 SLFMTNY
+1428 SLFMTLY
-1435 VDDYNEIDRRYKYIM
+1435 VDDYNDGDRRYKYIL
-1450 HEAKRVLEI
+1450 HEAKRVLEV

>member
-1 MTNHGRIA
+1 MENRKTYVPIHTHDESSLLDGLASFKEYIKKAKEYGMPGLSMTNHGRIA
-9 LVDDFYQACKENDIN
+9 LVDDFYQACKSENIN

-38 DDKTPENKE
+38 DDKTPENKD

-52 VLAKNNQGVKN
+52 VIAKNNQGVKN

-79 PRIDDD
+79 PRIDND

-109 RRDEGYEYNF
+109 RRDEGYEYDF

-208 MSLDEFDLSLK
+208 MTLDEFDLSLK

-284 KEDNDFSISECYN
+284 KEDNEFSISECYN
-297 KLTPLN
+297 KLIPLN

-348 NGIRVGCGRGCFTP
+348 NGIRVGCGRG
-362 NQLVGRKRIK
+362 
-372 NVEIGSKVRTFNGQ
+372 
-386 MQKVTNK
+386 
-393 FEYDVDEDMIRLYLN
+393 
-408 NGKTLELTKDHKVMT
+408 
-423 KNNYFVEAQNLK
+423 
-435 VGDILLGNKSK
+435 
-446 HEKIEICCSDCKK
+446 
-459 SYKTSVGHMI
+459 
-469 ELLNNEKTC
+469 
-478 HNKGEYLCIS
+478 
-488 CFNRRYQEKV
+488 
-498 GVDVVQQRMTKRLKD
+498 
-513 EDVRKKISD
+513 
-522 GVLKQMNENSLREKI
+522 
-537 SQGWKNKKKFDKESY
+537 
-552 DIWRENIGK
+552 
-561 GSRKNWQNIKF
+561 
-572 RRKIEEKR
+572 
-580 NKCYKSGTF
+580 
-589 YSERQMKNI
+589 
-598 HFDSSYEE
+598 
-606 MFLQKLE
+606 
-613 LDANVKSFDRCRDI
+613 
-627 IKYDFDGQ
+627 
-635 HSYNPDFEVVYK
+635 
-647 NGDVKIFEIK
+647 
-657 GFWTEKVEAKKNAA
+657 
-671 IEYYKDKK
+671 
-679 KFYQIL
+679 
-685 YLEDIQKFNELIHND
+685 
-700 IVIEKIETFHY
+700 
-711 TGKVY
+711 
-716 DLQVE
+716 
-721 DNHNYNVNGICVHN
+721 

-788 QHFKDIYGEDHVV
+788 QHFRDIYGEDHVV

-853 DEELQKLYDNPEQ
+853 DEELQKLYNNPEQ

-996 CKDTFTFSSQGMQET
+996 CKDTFTFSSPGMQET

-1188 EIGIKVLPPDAEKSG
+1188 EIGINVLPPDAEKSD

-1230 ILDRRKEK
+1230 ILERRKEK
-1238 EINSIKDFFTMFENN
+1238 EINSVKDFFTMFENN

-1302 KRKQQSLFELE
+1302 KRKQQALFEIE
-1313 NDKPRILEPLPK
+1313 NDEPRILEPLPK

-1362 NSQQDLE
+1362 NSQKDLE

-1435 VDDYNEIDRRYKYIM
+1435 VDDYNENDRRYKYIM

>member
-1 MTNHGRIA
+1 MENRKTYVPIHTHDESSLLDGLASFKEYIKKAKEYGMPGLSMTNHGRIA

-38 DDKTPENKE
+38 DDKTPENKD

-109 RRDEGYEYNF
+109 RRDEGYEYDF

-208 MSLDEFDLSLK
+208 MTMDEFDLSLK

-284 KEDNDFSISECYN
+284 KEDDEFSISECYN
-297 KLTPLN
+297 KLIPLN
-303 ENFHGQNFTG
+303 KNFHGQNFTG

-348 NGIRVGCGRGCFTP
+348 NGIRVGCGRG
-362 NQLVGRKRIK
+362 
-372 NVEIGSKVRTFNGQ
+372 
-386 MQKVTNK
+386 
-393 FEYDVDEDMIRLYLN
+393 
-408 NGKTLELTKDHKVMT
+408 
-423 KNNYFVEAQNLK
+423 
-435 VGDILLGNKSK
+435 
-446 HEKIEICCSDCKK
+446 
-459 SYKTSVGHMI
+459 
-469 ELLNNEKTC
+469 
-478 HNKGEYLCIS
+478 
-488 CFNRRYQEKV
+488 
-498 GVDVVQQRMTKRLKD
+498 
-513 EDVRKKISD
+513 
-522 GVLKQMNENSLREKI
+522 
-537 SQGWKNKKKFDKESY
+537 
-552 DIWRENIGK
+552 
-561 GSRKNWQNIKF
+561 
-572 RRKIEEKR
+572 
-580 NKCYKSGTF
+580 
-589 YSERQMKNI
+589 
-598 HFDSSYEE
+598 
-606 MFLQKLE
+606 
-613 LDANVKSFDRCRDI
+613 
-627 IKYDFDGQ
+627 
-635 HSYNPDFEVVYK
+635 
-647 NGDVKIFEIK
+647 
-657 GFWTEKVEAKKNAA
+657 
-671 IEYYKDKK
+671 
-679 KFYQIL
+679 
-685 YLEDIQKFNELIHND
+685 
-700 IVIEKIETFHY
+700 
-711 TGKVY
+711 
-716 DLQVE
+716 
-721 DNHNYNVNGICVHN
+721 

-788 QHFKDIYGEDHVV
+788 QHFRDIYGEDHVV

-853 DEELQKLYDNPEQ
+853 DEELQKLYNNPEQ
-866 KCETPEFRER
+866 KCETPEFREK

-996 CKDTFTFSSQGMQET
+996 CKDTFTFSSPGMQET

-1170 NHVSGDKE
+1170 NHVAGDKE

-1188 EIGIKVLPPDAEKSG
+1188 EIGINVLPPDAEKSD

-1230 ILDRRKEK
+1230 ILERRKEK
-1238 EINSIKDFFTMFENN
+1238 EINSVKDFFTMFENN

-1302 KRKQQSLFELE
+1302 KRKQQALFEIE
-1313 NDKPRILEPLPK
+1313 NDEPRILEPLPK

-1362 NSQQDLE
+1362 NSQKDLE

-1435 VDDYNEIDRRYKYIM
+1435 VDDYNENDRRYKYIM

>member
-1 MTNHGRIA
+1 MPGLSMTNHGRIA

-24 PIIGCEFYVSHGKY
+24 PIIGCEFYVAHGKY
-38 DDKTPENKE
+38 DDKTPENKD

-52 VLAKNNQGVKN
+52 VIAKNNQGVKN

-109 RRDEGYEYNF
+109 RRDEGYEYDF

-208 MSLDEFDLSLK
+208 MTLDEFDLSLK

-284 KEDNDFSISECYN
+284 KEDNEFSISECYN
-297 KLTPLN
+297 KLIPLN
-303 ENFHGQNFTG
+303 KNFHGQNFTG

-348 NGIRVGCGRGCFTP
+348 NGIRVGCGRG
-362 NQLVGRKRIK
+362 
-372 NVEIGSKVRTFNGQ
+372 
-386 MQKVTNK
+386 
-393 FEYDVDEDMIRLYLN
+393 
-408 NGKTLELTKDHKVMT
+408 
-423 KNNYFVEAQNLK
+423 
-435 VGDILLGNKSK
+435 
-446 HEKIEICCSDCKK
+446 
-459 SYKTSVGHMI
+459 
-469 ELLNNEKTC
+469 
-478 HNKGEYLCIS
+478 
-488 CFNRRYQEKV
+488 
-498 GVDVVQQRMTKRLKD
+498 
-513 EDVRKKISD
+513 
-522 GVLKQMNENSLREKI
+522 
-537 SQGWKNKKKFDKESY
+537 
-552 DIWRENIGK
+552 
-561 GSRKNWQNIKF
+561 
-572 RRKIEEKR
+572 
-580 NKCYKSGTF
+580 
-589 YSERQMKNI
+589 
-598 HFDSSYEE
+598 
-606 MFLQKLE
+606 
-613 LDANVKSFDRCRDI
+613 
-627 IKYDFDGQ
+627 
-635 HSYNPDFEVVYK
+635 
-647 NGDVKIFEIK
+647 
-657 GFWTEKVEAKKNAA
+657 
-671 IEYYKDKK
+671 
-679 KFYQIL
+679 
-685 YLEDIQKFNELIHND
+685 
-700 IVIEKIETFHY
+700 
-711 TGKVY
+711 
-716 DLQVE
+716 
-721 DNHNYNVNGICVHN
+721 

-788 QHFKDIYGEDHVV
+788 QHFRDIYGEDHVV

-853 DEELQKLYDNPEQ
+853 DEELQKLYNNPEQ

-996 CKDTFTFSSQGMQET
+996 CKDTFTFSSPGMQET

-1188 EIGIKVLPPDAEKSG
+1188 EIGINVLPPDAEKSD

-1230 ILDRRKEK
+1230 ILERRKEK
-1238 EINSIKDFFTMFENN
+1238 EINSVKDFFTMFENN

-1302 KRKQQSLFELE
+1302 KRKQQALFEIE
-1313 NDKPRILEPLPK
+1313 NDEPRILEPLPK

-1362 NSQQDLE
+1362 NSQKDLE

-1435 VDDYNEIDRRYKYIM
+1435 VDDYNENDRRYKYIM

>member
-9 LVDDFYQACKENDIN
+9 LVDDFYQACKGENIN

-38 DDKTPENKE
+38 DDKTPENKD

-103 EINSHL
+103 EINSYL

-119 DKAVEVAKKF
+119 DKAVEVARKF
-129 KEQFGEDY
+129 KEQFGDDY

-208 MSLDEFDLSLK
+208 MTLDEFDLSLK

-241 NDKVHIEFNL
+241 NNKVHIEFNL

-284 KEDNDFSISECYN
+284 KEDNEFSISECYN
-297 KLTPLN
+297 KLIPLN

-348 NGIRVGCGRGCFTP
+348 NGIRVGCGRG
-362 NQLVGRKRIK
+362 
-372 NVEIGSKVRTFNGQ
+372 
-386 MQKVTNK
+386 
-393 FEYDVDEDMIRLYLN
+393 
-408 NGKTLELTKDHKVMT
+408 
-423 KNNYFVEAQNLK
+423 
-435 VGDILLGNKSK
+435 
-446 HEKIEICCSDCKK
+446 
-459 SYKTSVGHMI
+459 
-469 ELLNNEKTC
+469 
-478 HNKGEYLCIS
+478 
-488 CFNRRYQEKV
+488 
-498 GVDVVQQRMTKRLKD
+498 
-513 EDVRKKISD
+513 
-522 GVLKQMNENSLREKI
+522 
-537 SQGWKNKKKFDKESY
+537 
-552 DIWRENIGK
+552 
-561 GSRKNWQNIKF
+561 
-572 RRKIEEKR
+572 
-580 NKCYKSGTF
+580 
-589 YSERQMKNI
+589 
-598 HFDSSYEE
+598 
-606 MFLQKLE
+606 
-613 LDANVKSFDRCRDI
+613 
-627 IKYDFDGQ
+627 
-635 HSYNPDFEVVYK
+635 
-647 NGDVKIFEIK
+647 
-657 GFWTEKVEAKKNAA
+657 
-671 IEYYKDKK
+671 
-679 KFYQIL
+679 
-685 YLEDIQKFNELIHND
+685 
-700 IVIEKIETFHY
+700 
-711 TGKVY
+711 
-716 DLQVE
+716 
-721 DNHNYNVNGICVHN
+721 

-788 QHFKDIYGEDHVV
+788 QHFRDIYGEDHVV

-847 KEYIAS
+847 KEYIAT

-977 IDNVDL
+977 IDNIDL

-996 CKDTFTFSSQGMQET
+996 CKDTFTFSSPGMQET

-1170 NHVSGDKE
+1170 NHVSGDKD

-1188 EIGIKVLPPDAEKSG
+1188 EIGIKVLPPDAEKSD
-1203 VNFTVDDNGNILYGF
+1203 VNFTVDNEGNILYGF

-1230 ILDRRKEK
+1230 ILERRKEK
-1238 EINSIKDFFTMFENN
+1238 EINSVKDFFTMFENN

-1273 KKDPL
+1273 KKDTL

-1290 EIYEKYKTKKNV
+1290 EIYNKYKTKKNV

-1313 NDKPRILEPLPK
+1313 SDEPKILEPLPK
-1325 YKIQTLQYEKEVLGT
+1325 FKIQTLIYEKEVLGT
-1340 YVSKHPLD
+1340 FVSRHPLD
-1348 YASEIEDENWEDVC
+1348 YASEVEDENWEEIC
-1362 NSQQDLE
+1362 NTQEDLE
-1369 NKTKKTVK
+1369 NKRKKTIK

-1384 CRVITTKKGQKMCFM
+1384 CRVITTKKGQKMCFLTM
-1399 TLLGKNISFDVT
+1399 LGKNISFDVT
-1411 VFPSTF
+1411 VFPTTF
-1417 EKYKDILKNGN
+1417 DKYKNILSEGN

-1435 VDDYNEIDRRYKYIM
+1435 VDDYNNNDRRYKYIM
-1450 HEAKRVLEI
+1450 HEAKRVLEV

>member
-9 LVDDFYQACKENDIN
+9 LVDDFYQACKGENIN

-38 DDKTPENKE
+38 DDKTPENKD

-91 EGLIVLSGCAGS
+91 EGLIILSGCAGS

-119 DKAVEVAKKF
+119 DKAVEVARKF
-129 KEQFGEDY
+129 KEQFGDDY

-194 LCIGTGKYLSDKDR
+194 LCIGTGKYLSDRDR
-208 MSLDEFDLSLK
+208 MTLDEFDLSLK

-241 NDKVHIEFNL
+241 NNKVHIEFNL
-251 EEQAMPEFNVPDGMS
+251 EEQAMPEFSVPDGMS

-284 KEDNDFSISECYN
+284 KEDGEFSISECYN
-297 KLTPLN
+297 KLIPLN
-303 ENFHGQNFTG
+303 KNFHGQNFTG

-348 NGIRVGCGRGCFTP
+348 NGIRVGCGRG
-362 NQLVGRKRIK
+362 
-372 NVEIGSKVRTFNGQ
+372 
-386 MQKVTNK
+386 
-393 FEYDVDEDMIRLYLN
+393 
-408 NGKTLELTKDHKVMT
+408 
-423 KNNYFVEAQNLK
+423 
-435 VGDILLGNKSK
+435 
-446 HEKIEICCSDCKK
+446 
-459 SYKTSVGHMI
+459 
-469 ELLNNEKTC
+469 
-478 HNKGEYLCIS
+478 
-488 CFNRRYQEKV
+488 
-498 GVDVVQQRMTKRLKD
+498 
-513 EDVRKKISD
+513 
-522 GVLKQMNENSLREKI
+522 
-537 SQGWKNKKKFDKESY
+537 
-552 DIWRENIGK
+552 
-561 GSRKNWQNIKF
+561 
-572 RRKIEEKR
+572 
-580 NKCYKSGTF
+580 
-589 YSERQMKNI
+589 
-598 HFDSSYEE
+598 
-606 MFLQKLE
+606 
-613 LDANVKSFDRCRDI
+613 
-627 IKYDFDGQ
+627 
-635 HSYNPDFEVVYK
+635 
-647 NGDVKIFEIK
+647 
-657 GFWTEKVEAKKNAA
+657 
-671 IEYYKDKK
+671 
-679 KFYQIL
+679 
-685 YLEDIQKFNELIHND
+685 
-700 IVIEKIETFHY
+700 
-711 TGKVY
+711 
-716 DLQVE
+716 
-721 DNHNYNVNGICVHN
+721 

-788 QHFKDIYGEDHVV
+788 QHFRDIYGEDHVV

-847 KEYIAS
+847 KEYIAT

-977 IDNVDL
+977 IDNIDL
-983 EDEETLRAYREGR
+983 EDEKTLRAYREGR
-996 CKDTFTFSSQGMQET
+996 CKDTFTFSSPGMQET

-1170 NHVSGDKE
+1170 NHVSGDKD

-1188 EIGIKVLPPDAEKSG
+1188 EIGIKVLPPDAEKSD
-1203 VNFTVDDNGNILYGF
+1203 VNFTVDNEGNILYGF

-1230 ILDRRKEK
+1230 ILERRKEK
-1238 EINSIKDFFTMFENN
+1238 EINSVKDFFTMFENN

-1290 EIYEKYKTKKNV
+1290 EIYNKYKTKKNV

-1313 NDKPRILEPLPK
+1313 SDEPRILEPLPK
-1325 YKIQTLQYEKEVLGT
+1325 FKIQTLIYEKEVLGT
-1340 YVSKHPLD
+1340 FVSRHPLD
-1348 YASEIEDENWEDVC
+1348 YASEVEDENWEEIC
-1362 NSQQDLE
+1362 NTQEDLE
-1369 NKTKKTVK
+1369 NKRKKTIK

-1384 CRVITTKKGQKMCFM
+1384 CRVITTKKGQKMCFLTM
-1399 TLLGKNISFDVT
+1399 LGKNISFDVT
-1411 VFPSTF
+1411 VFPTTF
-1417 EKYKDILKNGN
+1417 DKYKNILSEGN

-1435 VDDYNEIDRRYKYIM
+1435 VDDYNNNDRRYKYIM
-1450 HEAKRVLEI
+1450 HEAKRVLEV

>member
-1 MTNHGRIA
+1 MPGISMTNHGRIA
-9 LVDDFYQACKENDIN
+9 LVDDFYQACKGENIN
-24 PIIGCEFYVSHGKY
+24 PIIGCEFYVAHGKY
-38 DDKTPENKE
+38 DDKTPENKD

-109 RRDEGYEYNF
+109 RRDEGYEYDF

-194 LCIGTGKYLSDKDR
+194 LCIGTGKYLSDSDR

-241 NDKVHIEFNL
+241 NDKVHIEFKL

-284 KEDNDFSISECYN
+284 KEDNEFSISECYN
-297 KLTPLN
+297 KLIPLN

-348 NGIRVGCGRGCFTP
+348 NGIRVGCGRG
-362 NQLVGRKRIK
+362 
-372 NVEIGSKVRTFNGQ
+372 
-386 MQKVTNK
+386 
-393 FEYDVDEDMIRLYLN
+393 
-408 NGKTLELTKDHKVMT
+408 
-423 KNNYFVEAQNLK
+423 
-435 VGDILLGNKSK
+435 
-446 HEKIEICCSDCKK
+446 
-459 SYKTSVGHMI
+459 
-469 ELLNNEKTC
+469 
-478 HNKGEYLCIS
+478 
-488 CFNRRYQEKV
+488 
-498 GVDVVQQRMTKRLKD
+498 
-513 EDVRKKISD
+513 
-522 GVLKQMNENSLREKI
+522 
-537 SQGWKNKKKFDKESY
+537 
-552 DIWRENIGK
+552 
-561 GSRKNWQNIKF
+561 
-572 RRKIEEKR
+572 
-580 NKCYKSGTF
+580 
-589 YSERQMKNI
+589 
-598 HFDSSYEE
+598 
-606 MFLQKLE
+606 
-613 LDANVKSFDRCRDI
+613 
-627 IKYDFDGQ
+627 
-635 HSYNPDFEVVYK
+635 
-647 NGDVKIFEIK
+647 
-657 GFWTEKVEAKKNAA
+657 
-671 IEYYKDKK
+671 
-679 KFYQIL
+679 
-685 YLEDIQKFNELIHND
+685 
-700 IVIEKIETFHY
+700 
-711 TGKVY
+711 
-716 DLQVE
+716 
-721 DNHNYNVNGICVHN
+721 

-853 DEELQKLYDNPEQ
+853 DEELQKLYNNPEQ

-876 YNTEP
+876 YNTEH

-996 CKDTFTFSSQGMQET
+996 CKDTFTFSSPGMQET

-1117 GFSEQEVDKYWDSL
+1117 GFSEEEVDKYWDSL

-1170 NHVSGDKE
+1170 NHVAGDKE

-1188 EIGIKVLPPDAEKSG
+1188 EIGINVLPPDAEKSD

-1230 ILDRRKEK
+1230 ILERRKEK
-1238 EINSIKDFFTMFENN
+1238 EINSVKDFFTMFENN

-1302 KRKQQSLFELE
+1302 KRKQQALFEIE
-1313 NDKPRILEPLPK
+1313 NDEPRILEPLPK

-1362 NSQQDLE
+1362 NSQKDLE

-1417 EKYKDILKNGN
+1417 EKYKDILKEGN

-1435 VDDYNEIDRRYKYIM
+1435 VDDYNENDRRYKYIM

>member
-1 MTNHGRIA
+1 MENRKTYVPIHTHDESSLLDGLASFKEYIKKAKEYGMPGLSMTNHGRIA
-9 LVDDFYQACKENDIN
+9 LVDDFYQACKSENIN
-24 PIIGCEFYVSHGKY
+24 PIIGCEFYVAHGKY
-38 DDKTPENKE
+38 DDKTPENKD

-52 VLAKNNQGVKN
+52 VIAKNNQGVKN

-109 RRDEGYEYNF
+109 RRDEGYEYDF

-208 MSLDEFDLSLK
+208 MTLDEFDLSLK

-284 KEDNDFSISECYN
+284 KEDNEFSISECYN
-297 KLTPLN
+297 KLIPLN

-348 NGIRVGCGRGCFTP
+348 NGIRVGCGRG
-362 NQLVGRKRIK
+362 
-372 NVEIGSKVRTFNGQ
+372 
-386 MQKVTNK
+386 
-393 FEYDVDEDMIRLYLN
+393 
-408 NGKTLELTKDHKVMT
+408 
-423 KNNYFVEAQNLK
+423 
-435 VGDILLGNKSK
+435 
-446 HEKIEICCSDCKK
+446 
-459 SYKTSVGHMI
+459 
-469 ELLNNEKTC
+469 
-478 HNKGEYLCIS
+478 
-488 CFNRRYQEKV
+488 
-498 GVDVVQQRMTKRLKD
+498 
-513 EDVRKKISD
+513 
-522 GVLKQMNENSLREKI
+522 
-537 SQGWKNKKKFDKESY
+537 
-552 DIWRENIGK
+552 
-561 GSRKNWQNIKF
+561 
-572 RRKIEEKR
+572 
-580 NKCYKSGTF
+580 
-589 YSERQMKNI
+589 
-598 HFDSSYEE
+598 
-606 MFLQKLE
+606 
-613 LDANVKSFDRCRDI
+613 
-627 IKYDFDGQ
+627 
-635 HSYNPDFEVVYK
+635 
-647 NGDVKIFEIK
+647 
-657 GFWTEKVEAKKNAA
+657 
-671 IEYYKDKK
+671 
-679 KFYQIL
+679 
-685 YLEDIQKFNELIHND
+685 
-700 IVIEKIETFHY
+700 
-711 TGKVY
+711 
-716 DLQVE
+716 
-721 DNHNYNVNGICVHN
+721 

-788 QHFKDIYGEDHVV
+788 QHFRDIYGEDHVV

-853 DEELQKLYDNPEQ
+853 DEELQKLYNNPEQ

-996 CKDTFTFSSQGMQET
+996 CKDTFTFSSPGMQET

-1170 NHVSGDKE
+1170 NHVAGDKE

-1188 EIGIKVLPPDAEKSG
+1188 EIGINVLPPDAEKSD

-1230 ILDRRKEK
+1230 ILERRKEK
-1238 EINSIKDFFTMFENN
+1238 EINSVKDFFTMFENN

-1302 KRKQQSLFELE
+1302 KRKQQALFEIE
-1313 NDKPRILEPLPK
+1313 NDEPRILEPLPK

-1362 NSQQDLE
+1362 NSQKDLE

-1435 VDDYNEIDRRYKYIM
+1435 VDDYDENDRRYKYIM

>member
-9 LVDDFYQACKENDIN
+9 LVDDFYQACKSENIN

-38 DDKTPENKE
+38 DDKTPENKD

-79 PRIDDD
+79 PRIDND

-109 RRDEGYEYNF
+109 RRDEGYEYDF
-119 DKAVEVAKKF
+119 DKAVEVARKF
-129 KEQFGEDY
+129 KEQFGDDY

-147 STGKQWPIQD
+147 STGKQWSVQD

-208 MSLDEFDLSLK
+208 MTLDEFDLSLK

-241 NDKVHIEFNL
+241 NNKVHIEFNL

-284 KEDNDFSISECYN
+284 KEDNEFSISECYN
-297 KLTPLN
+297 KLIPLN
-303 ENFHGQNFTG
+303 KNFHCQKFTG

-348 NGIRVGCGRGCFTP
+348 NGIRVGCGRG
-362 NQLVGRKRIK
+362 
-372 NVEIGSKVRTFNGQ
+372 
-386 MQKVTNK
+386 
-393 FEYDVDEDMIRLYLN
+393 
-408 NGKTLELTKDHKVMT
+408 
-423 KNNYFVEAQNLK
+423 
-435 VGDILLGNKSK
+435 
-446 HEKIEICCSDCKK
+446 
-459 SYKTSVGHMI
+459 
-469 ELLNNEKTC
+469 
-478 HNKGEYLCIS
+478 
-488 CFNRRYQEKV
+488 
-498 GVDVVQQRMTKRLKD
+498 
-513 EDVRKKISD
+513 
-522 GVLKQMNENSLREKI
+522 
-537 SQGWKNKKKFDKESY
+537 
-552 DIWRENIGK
+552 
-561 GSRKNWQNIKF
+561 
-572 RRKIEEKR
+572 
-580 NKCYKSGTF
+580 
-589 YSERQMKNI
+589 
-598 HFDSSYEE
+598 
-606 MFLQKLE
+606 
-613 LDANVKSFDRCRDI
+613 
-627 IKYDFDGQ
+627 
-635 HSYNPDFEVVYK
+635 
-647 NGDVKIFEIK
+647 
-657 GFWTEKVEAKKNAA
+657 
-671 IEYYKDKK
+671 
-679 KFYQIL
+679 
-685 YLEDIQKFNELIHND
+685 
-700 IVIEKIETFHY
+700 
-711 TGKVY
+711 
-716 DLQVE
+716 
-721 DNHNYNVNGICVHN
+721 

-788 QHFKDIYGEDHVV
+788 QHFRDVYGEDHVV

-847 KEYIAS
+847 KEYISS

-977 IDNVDL
+977 IDNIDL

-996 CKDTFTFSSQGMQET
+996 CKDTFTFSSPGMQET

-1056 REKLLEETYGIIAY
+1056 QDKLLEETYGIIAY

-1170 NHVSGDKE
+1170 NHVSGDKD

-1188 EIGIKVLPPDAEKSG
+1188 EIGIKVLPPDAEKSD
-1203 VNFTVDDNGNILYGF
+1203 VNFTVDNNGNILYGF

-1230 ILDRRKEK
+1230 ILERRKEK
-1238 EINSIKDFFTMFENN
+1238 EINSVKDFFTMFENN

-1273 KKDPL
+1273 KKDQL

-1290 EIYEKYKTKKNV
+1290 EIYNKYKTKKNV

-1313 NDKPRILEPLPK
+1313 SDEPKILEPSPK
-1325 YKIQTLQYEKEVLGT
+1325 FKIQTLIYEKEVLGT
-1340 YVSKHPLD
+1340 FVSRHPLD
-1348 YASEIEDENWEDVC
+1348 YASEVEDENWEEIC
-1362 NSQQDLE
+1362 NTQEDLE
-1369 NKTKKTVK
+1369 NKRKKTVK

-1384 CRVITTKKGQKMCFM
+1384 CRVITTKKGQKMCFLTM
-1399 TLLGKNISFDVT
+1399 LGKNISFDVT
-1411 VFPSTF
+1411 VFPTTF
-1417 EKYKDILKNGN
+1417 DKYKDILNNGN

-1435 VDDYNEIDRRYKYIM
+1435 VDDYNDGDRRYKYIM
-1450 HEAKRVLEI
+1450 HEAKRVLEV

>member
-1 MTNHGRIA
+1 MENRKTYVPIHTHDESSLLDGLASFKEYIKKAKEYGMPGISMTNHGRIA

-38 DDKTPENKE
+38 DDKTPENKD

-52 VLAKNNQGVKN
+52 VIAKNNQGVKN

-79 PRIDDD
+79 PRIDND

-208 MSLDEFDLSLK
+208 MTLDEFDLSLK

-284 KEDNDFSISECYN
+284 KEDNEFSISECYD
-297 KLTPLN
+297 KLTQLN

-348 NGIRVGCGRGCFTP
+348 NGIRVGCGRG
-362 NQLVGRKRIK
+362 
-372 NVEIGSKVRTFNGQ
+372 
-386 MQKVTNK
+386 
-393 FEYDVDEDMIRLYLN
+393 
-408 NGKTLELTKDHKVMT
+408 
-423 KNNYFVEAQNLK
+423 
-435 VGDILLGNKSK
+435 
-446 HEKIEICCSDCKK
+446 
-459 SYKTSVGHMI
+459 
-469 ELLNNEKTC
+469 
-478 HNKGEYLCIS
+478 
-488 CFNRRYQEKV
+488 
-498 GVDVVQQRMTKRLKD
+498 
-513 EDVRKKISD
+513 
-522 GVLKQMNENSLREKI
+522 
-537 SQGWKNKKKFDKESY
+537 
-552 DIWRENIGK
+552 
-561 GSRKNWQNIKF
+561 
-572 RRKIEEKR
+572 
-580 NKCYKSGTF
+580 
-589 YSERQMKNI
+589 
-598 HFDSSYEE
+598 
-606 MFLQKLE
+606 
-613 LDANVKSFDRCRDI
+613 
-627 IKYDFDGQ
+627 
-635 HSYNPDFEVVYK
+635 
-647 NGDVKIFEIK
+647 
-657 GFWTEKVEAKKNAA
+657 
-671 IEYYKDKK
+671 
-679 KFYQIL
+679 
-685 YLEDIQKFNELIHND
+685 
-700 IVIEKIETFHY
+700 
-711 TGKVY
+711 
-716 DLQVE
+716 
-721 DNHNYNVNGICVHN
+721 

-977 IDNVDL
+977 IDNVNL

-996 CKDTFTFSSQGMQET
+996 CKDTFTFSSPGMQET

-1056 REKLLEETYGIIAY
+1056 QSKLLEETYGIIAY

-1188 EIGIKVLPPDAEKSG
+1188 EIGINVLPPDAEKSD

-1230 ILDRRKEK
+1230 ILERRKEK
-1238 EINSIKDFFTMFENN
+1238 EINSVKDFFTMFENN

-1302 KRKQQSLFELE
+1302 KRKQQALFEIE
-1313 NDKPRILEPLPK
+1313 NDEPRILEPLPK

-1362 NSQQDLE
+1362 NSQKDLE

-1384 CRVITTKKGQKMCFM
+1384 CRIITTKKGQKMCFM

-1435 VDDYNEIDRRYKYIM
+1435 VDDYNENDRRYKYIM
-1450 HEAKRVLEI
+1450 HKAKRVLEI

>member
-1 MTNHGRIA
+1 MENRKTYVPIHTHDESSLLDGLASFKEYIKKAKEYGMPGLSMTNHGRIA
-9 LVDDFYQACKENDIN
+9 LVDDFYQACKGENIN

-38 DDKTPENKE
+38 DDKTPGNKD

-85 LLFKYK
+85 LLFTYK

-109 RRDEGYEYNF
+109 RRDEGYEYDF

-147 STGKQWPIQD
+147 STGKQWSIQD

-208 MSLDEFDLSLK
+208 MTLDEFDLSLK

-241 NDKVHIEFNL
+241 NNKVHIEFNL
-251 EEQAMPEFNVPDGMS
+251 EEQAMPEFSVPDGMS

-284 KEDNDFSISECYN
+284 KEDNEFSISECYN
-297 KLTPLN
+297 KLIPLN
-303 ENFHGQNFTG
+303 KNFHGQNFTG

-348 NGIRVGCGRGCFTP
+348 NGIRVGCGRG
-362 NQLVGRKRIK
+362 
-372 NVEIGSKVRTFNGQ
+372 
-386 MQKVTNK
+386 
-393 FEYDVDEDMIRLYLN
+393 
-408 NGKTLELTKDHKVMT
+408 
-423 KNNYFVEAQNLK
+423 
-435 VGDILLGNKSK
+435 
-446 HEKIEICCSDCKK
+446 
-459 SYKTSVGHMI
+459 
-469 ELLNNEKTC
+469 
-478 HNKGEYLCIS
+478 
-488 CFNRRYQEKV
+488 
-498 GVDVVQQRMTKRLKD
+498 
-513 EDVRKKISD
+513 
-522 GVLKQMNENSLREKI
+522 
-537 SQGWKNKKKFDKESY
+537 
-552 DIWRENIGK
+552 
-561 GSRKNWQNIKF
+561 
-572 RRKIEEKR
+572 
-580 NKCYKSGTF
+580 
-589 YSERQMKNI
+589 
-598 HFDSSYEE
+598 
-606 MFLQKLE
+606 
-613 LDANVKSFDRCRDI
+613 
-627 IKYDFDGQ
+627 
-635 HSYNPDFEVVYK
+635 
-647 NGDVKIFEIK
+647 
-657 GFWTEKVEAKKNAA
+657 
-671 IEYYKDKK
+671 
-679 KFYQIL
+679 
-685 YLEDIQKFNELIHND
+685 
-700 IVIEKIETFHY
+700 
-711 TGKVY
+711 
-716 DLQVE
+716 
-721 DNHNYNVNGICVHN
+721 

-788 QHFKDIYGEDHVV
+788 QHFRDIYGEDHVV

-853 DEELQKLYDNPEQ
+853 DGELQKLYNNPEQ

-983 EDEETLRAYREGR
+983 EDEKTLRAYREGR
-996 CKDTFTFSSQGMQET
+996 CKDTFTFSSPGMQET

-1170 NHVSGDKE
+1170 NHVAGDKE

-1188 EIGIKVLPPDAEKSG
+1188 EMGINVLPPDAEKSD

-1230 ILDRRKEK
+1230 ILERRKEK
-1238 EINSIKDFFTMFENN
+1238 EINSVKDFFTMFENN

-1313 NDKPRILEPLPK
+1313 DDEPRILEPLPK

-1348 YASEIEDENWEDVC
+1348 YASEIEDENWENVC

-1417 EKYKDILKNGN
+1417 EKFNSILKEGN

-1435 VDDYNEIDRRYKYIM
+1435 VDDYNEGDRRYKYIM

>member
-1 MTNHGRIA
+1 MENRKTYVPIHTHDESSLLDGLASFKEYIKKAKEYGMPGLSMTNHGRIA
-9 LVDDFYQACKENDIN
+9 LVDDFYQACKGENIN
-24 PIIGCEFYVSHGKY
+24 PIIGCEFYVAHGKY
-38 DDKTPENKE
+38 DDKTPENKD

-103 EINSHL
+103 EINSYL

-194 LCIGTGKYLSDKDR
+194 LCIGTGKYLSDSDR

-241 NDKVHIEFNL
+241 NNKVHIEFNL

-284 KEDNDFSISECYN
+284 KEDNEFSISECYD
-297 KLTPLN
+297 KLIQLN

-348 NGIRVGCGRGCFTP
+348 NGIRVGCGRG
-362 NQLVGRKRIK
+362 
-372 NVEIGSKVRTFNGQ
+372 
-386 MQKVTNK
+386 
-393 FEYDVDEDMIRLYLN
+393 
-408 NGKTLELTKDHKVMT
+408 
-423 KNNYFVEAQNLK
+423 
-435 VGDILLGNKSK
+435 
-446 HEKIEICCSDCKK
+446 
-459 SYKTSVGHMI
+459 
-469 ELLNNEKTC
+469 
-478 HNKGEYLCIS
+478 
-488 CFNRRYQEKV
+488 
-498 GVDVVQQRMTKRLKD
+498 
-513 EDVRKKISD
+513 
-522 GVLKQMNENSLREKI
+522 
-537 SQGWKNKKKFDKESY
+537 
-552 DIWRENIGK
+552 
-561 GSRKNWQNIKF
+561 
-572 RRKIEEKR
+572 
-580 NKCYKSGTF
+580 
-589 YSERQMKNI
+589 
-598 HFDSSYEE
+598 
-606 MFLQKLE
+606 
-613 LDANVKSFDRCRDI
+613 
-627 IKYDFDGQ
+627 
-635 HSYNPDFEVVYK
+635 
-647 NGDVKIFEIK
+647 
-657 GFWTEKVEAKKNAA
+657 
-671 IEYYKDKK
+671 
-679 KFYQIL
+679 
-685 YLEDIQKFNELIHND
+685 
-700 IVIEKIETFHY
+700 
-711 TGKVY
+711 
-716 DLQVE
+716 
-721 DNHNYNVNGICVHN
+721 
-735 SSLASLMCYCLR
+735 SSLASLMCYCLK

-853 DEELQKLYDNPEQ
+853 DEELQKLYNNPEQ

-996 CKDTFTFSSQGMQET
+996 CKDTFTFSSPGMQET

-1039 DAIDVKNGVKKP
+1039 DAIDVKNGIKKP

-1170 NHVSGDKE
+1170 NHVAGDKE
-1178 KLGKAIKNAK
+1178 KLGRAIKNAK
-1188 EIGIKVLPPDAEKSG
+1188 EIGINVLPPDAEKSD

-1230 ILDRRKEK
+1230 ILERRKEK
-1238 EINSIKDFFTMFENN
+1238 EINSVKDFFTMFENN

-1302 KRKQQSLFELE
+1302 KRKQQALFEIE
-1313 NDKPRILEPLPK
+1313 NDEPRILEPLPK

-1362 NSQQDLE
+1362 NSQKDLE

-1435 VDDYNEIDRRYKYIM
+1435 VDDYNENDRRYKYIM

>member
-9 LVDDFYQACKENDIN
+9 LVDDFYQACKGENIN
-24 PIIGCEFYVSHGKY
+24 PIIGCEFYVAHGKY
-38 DDKTPENKE
+38 DDKTPENKD

-103 EINSHL
+103 EINSYL
-109 RRDEGYEYNF
+109 RRDEGYEYDF

-129 KEQFGEDY
+129 KEQFGDDY

-157 SLNKDLTKIAK
+157 SLNKDLTKISK
-168 MLNIK
+168 LLNIK

-194 LCIGTGKYLSDKDR
+194 LCIGTGKYLSDSDR

-284 KEDNDFSISECYN
+284 KEDNEFSISECYN
-297 KLTPLN
+297 KLIPLN

-348 NGIRVGCGRGCFTP
+348 NGIRVGCGRG
-362 NQLVGRKRIK
+362 
-372 NVEIGSKVRTFNGQ
+372 
-386 MQKVTNK
+386 
-393 FEYDVDEDMIRLYLN
+393 
-408 NGKTLELTKDHKVMT
+408 
-423 KNNYFVEAQNLK
+423 
-435 VGDILLGNKSK
+435 
-446 HEKIEICCSDCKK
+446 
-459 SYKTSVGHMI
+459 
-469 ELLNNEKTC
+469 
-478 HNKGEYLCIS
+478 
-488 CFNRRYQEKV
+488 
-498 GVDVVQQRMTKRLKD
+498 
-513 EDVRKKISD
+513 
-522 GVLKQMNENSLREKI
+522 
-537 SQGWKNKKKFDKESY
+537 
-552 DIWRENIGK
+552 
-561 GSRKNWQNIKF
+561 
-572 RRKIEEKR
+572 
-580 NKCYKSGTF
+580 
-589 YSERQMKNI
+589 
-598 HFDSSYEE
+598 
-606 MFLQKLE
+606 
-613 LDANVKSFDRCRDI
+613 
-627 IKYDFDGQ
+627 
-635 HSYNPDFEVVYK
+635 
-647 NGDVKIFEIK
+647 
-657 GFWTEKVEAKKNAA
+657 
-671 IEYYKDKK
+671 
-679 KFYQIL
+679 
-685 YLEDIQKFNELIHND
+685 
-700 IVIEKIETFHY
+700 
-711 TGKVY
+711 
-716 DLQVE
+716 
-721 DNHNYNVNGICVHN
+721 
-735 SSLASLMCYCLR
+735 SSLSSLMCYCLR
-747 ITEVNPLGISGFMF
+747 ITEINPLGISGFMF

-788 QHFKDIYGEDHVV
+788 QHFRDIYGEDHVV

-983 EDEETLRAYREGR
+983 EDEETLKAYREGR
-996 CKDTFTFSSQGMQET
+996 CKDTFTFSSPGMQET

-1170 NHVSGDKE
+1170 NHVSGDKD

-1188 EIGIKVLPPDAEKSG
+1188 EIGIKVLPPDAEKSD
-1203 VNFTVDDNGNILYGF
+1203 VNFSVDNDGNILYGF

-1230 ILDRRKEK
+1230 ILERRKEK
-1238 EINSIKDFFTMFENN
+1238 EINSVKDFFTMFENN

-1290 EIYEKYKTKKNV
+1290 EIYNKYKTKKNV

-1313 NDKPRILEPLPK
+1313 SDEPKILEPSPK
-1325 YKIQTLQYEKEVLGT
+1325 FKIQTLIYEKEVLGT
-1340 YVSKHPLD
+1340 FVSRHPLD
-1348 YASEIEDENWEDVC
+1348 YASEIEDENWEEIC
-1362 NSQQDLE
+1362 NTQEDLE
-1369 NKTKKTVK
+1369 NKRKKTVK

-1384 CRVITTKKGQKMCFM
+1384 CRVITTKKGQKMCFL
-1399 TLLGKNISFDVT
+1399 TILGKNISFDVT
-1411 VFPSTF
+1411 VFPTTF
-1417 EKYKDILKNGN
+1417 DKYKDILKNGN

-1435 VDDYNEIDRRYKYIM
+1435 VDDYNEGDRRYKYIM
-1450 HEAKRVLEI
+1450 HEAKRVLEV

>member
-9 LVDDFYQACKENDIN
+9 LVDDFYQACKSENIN

-38 DDKTPENKE
+38 DDKTPENKD

-79 PRIDDD
+79 PRIDND

-109 RRDEGYEYNF
+109 RRDEGYEYDF

-129 KEQFGEDY
+129 KEQFGDDY

-147 STGKQWPIQD
+147 STGKQWLIQD

-168 MLNIK
+168 LLNIK

-241 NDKVHIEFNL
+241 NNKVHIEFNL

-284 KEDNDFSISECYN
+284 KEDNEFSISECYN
-297 KLTPLN
+297 KLIPLN
-303 ENFHGQNFTG
+303 KNFHCQKFTG

-348 NGIRVGCGRGCFTP
+348 NGIRVGCGRG
-362 NQLVGRKRIK
+362 
-372 NVEIGSKVRTFNGQ
+372 
-386 MQKVTNK
+386 
-393 FEYDVDEDMIRLYLN
+393 
-408 NGKTLELTKDHKVMT
+408 
-423 KNNYFVEAQNLK
+423 
-435 VGDILLGNKSK
+435 
-446 HEKIEICCSDCKK
+446 
-459 SYKTSVGHMI
+459 
-469 ELLNNEKTC
+469 
-478 HNKGEYLCIS
+478 
-488 CFNRRYQEKV
+488 
-498 GVDVVQQRMTKRLKD
+498 
-513 EDVRKKISD
+513 
-522 GVLKQMNENSLREKI
+522 
-537 SQGWKNKKKFDKESY
+537 
-552 DIWRENIGK
+552 
-561 GSRKNWQNIKF
+561 
-572 RRKIEEKR
+572 
-580 NKCYKSGTF
+580 
-589 YSERQMKNI
+589 
-598 HFDSSYEE
+598 
-606 MFLQKLE
+606 
-613 LDANVKSFDRCRDI
+613 
-627 IKYDFDGQ
+627 
-635 HSYNPDFEVVYK
+635 
-647 NGDVKIFEIK
+647 
-657 GFWTEKVEAKKNAA
+657 
-671 IEYYKDKK
+671 
-679 KFYQIL
+679 
-685 YLEDIQKFNELIHND
+685 
-700 IVIEKIETFHY
+700 
-711 TGKVY
+711 
-716 DLQVE
+716 
-721 DNHNYNVNGICVHN
+721 
-735 SSLASLMCYCLR
+735 SSLSSLMCYCLR
-747 ITEVNPLGISGFMF
+747 ITEINPLGISGFMF

-788 QHFKDIYGEDHVV
+788 QHFRDVYGEDHVV

-977 IDNVDL
+977 IDNIDL

-1056 REKLLEETYGIIAY
+1056 QDKLLEETYGIIAY

-1170 NHVSGDKE
+1170 NHVQGDKD
-1178 KLGKAIKNAK
+1178 KLGQAIKNAK
-1188 EIGIKVLPPDAEKSG
+1188 EIGIKVLPPDAEKSD
-1203 VNFTVDDNGNILYGF
+1203 VNFTVDNNGNILYGF

-1230 ILDRRKEK
+1230 ILERRKEK
-1238 EINSIKDFFTMFENN
+1238 EINSVKDFFTMFENN

-1273 KKDPL
+1273 KKDSL

-1290 EIYEKYKTKKNV
+1290 EIYNKYKTKKNV

-1313 NDKPRILEPLPK
+1313 SDEPKILEPSPK
-1325 YKIQTLQYEKEVLGT
+1325 FKIQTLIYEKEVLGT
-1340 YVSKHPLD
+1340 FVSRHPLD
-1348 YASEIEDENWEDVC
+1348 YASEVEDENWEEIC
-1362 NSQQDLE
+1362 NTQEDLE
-1369 NKTKKTVK
+1369 NKRKKTVK

-1384 CRVITTKKGQKMCFM
+1384 CRVITTKKGQKMCFLTM
-1399 TLLGKNISFDVT
+1399 LGKNISFDVT
-1411 VFPSTF
+1411 VFPTTF
-1417 EKYKDILKNGN
+1417 DKYKDILKNGN

-1435 VDDYNEIDRRYKYIM
+1435 VDDYNEGDRRYKYIM
-1450 HEAKRVLEI
+1450 HEAKRVLEV

>member
-1 MTNHGRIA
+1 MENRKTYVPIHTHDESSLLDGLASFKEYIKKAKEYGMPGISMTNHGRIA
-9 LVDDFYQACKENDIN
+9 LVDDFYQACKGENIN
-24 PIIGCEFYVSHGKY
+24 PIIGCEFYVAHGKY
-38 DDKTPENKE
+38 DDKTPENKD

-284 KEDNDFSISECYN
+284 KEDNEFSISECYN
-297 KLTPLN
+297 KLIPLN

-348 NGIRVGCGRGCFTP
+348 NGIRVGCGRG
-362 NQLVGRKRIK
+362 
-372 NVEIGSKVRTFNGQ
+372 
-386 MQKVTNK
+386 
-393 FEYDVDEDMIRLYLN
+393 
-408 NGKTLELTKDHKVMT
+408 
-423 KNNYFVEAQNLK
+423 
-435 VGDILLGNKSK
+435 
-446 HEKIEICCSDCKK
+446 
-459 SYKTSVGHMI
+459 
-469 ELLNNEKTC
+469 
-478 HNKGEYLCIS
+478 
-488 CFNRRYQEKV
+488 
-498 GVDVVQQRMTKRLKD
+498 
-513 EDVRKKISD
+513 
-522 GVLKQMNENSLREKI
+522 
-537 SQGWKNKKKFDKESY
+537 
-552 DIWRENIGK
+552 
-561 GSRKNWQNIKF
+561 
-572 RRKIEEKR
+572 
-580 NKCYKSGTF
+580 
-589 YSERQMKNI
+589 
-598 HFDSSYEE
+598 
-606 MFLQKLE
+606 
-613 LDANVKSFDRCRDI
+613 
-627 IKYDFDGQ
+627 
-635 HSYNPDFEVVYK
+635 
-647 NGDVKIFEIK
+647 
-657 GFWTEKVEAKKNAA
+657 
-671 IEYYKDKK
+671 
-679 KFYQIL
+679 
-685 YLEDIQKFNELIHND
+685 
-700 IVIEKIETFHY
+700 
-711 TGKVY
+711 
-716 DLQVE
+716 
-721 DNHNYNVNGICVHN
+721 

-853 DEELQKLYDNPEQ
+853 DEELQKLYNNPEQ

-996 CKDTFTFSSQGMQET
+996 CKDTFTFSSPGMQET

-1188 EIGIKVLPPDAEKSG
+1188 EIGINVLPPDAEKSD

-1230 ILDRRKEK
+1230 ILERRKEK
-1238 EINSIKDFFTMFENN
+1238 EINSVKDFFTMFENN

-1302 KRKQQSLFELE
+1302 RRKQQALFEIE
-1313 NDKPRILEPLPK
+1313 NDEPRILEPLPK

-1362 NSQQDLE
+1362 NSQKDLE

-1411 VFPSTF
+1411 IFPSTF
-1417 EKYKDILKNGN
+1417 EKYKDILKEGN

-1435 VDDYNEIDRRYKYIM
+1435 VDDYNENDRRYKYIM

>member
-1 MTNHGRIA
+1 MENRKTYVPIHTHDESSLLDGLASFKEYIKKAKEYGMPGLSMTNHGRIA
-9 LVDDFYQACKENDIN
+9 LVDDFYQACKCENIN
-24 PIIGCEFYVSHGKY
+24 PIIGCEFYVAHGKY
-38 DDKTPENKE
+38 DDKTPENKD

-85 LLFKYK
+85 LLFEYK

-103 EINSHL
+103 EINSYL
-109 RRDEGYEYNF
+109 RRDEGYEYDF

-129 KEQFGEDY
+129 KEQFGDDY

-208 MSLDEFDLSLK
+208 MTLDEFDLSLK

-241 NDKVHIEFNL
+241 NNKVHIEFNL

-284 KEDNDFSISECYN
+284 KEDNEFSISECYN
-297 KLTPLN
+297 KLIPLN

-348 NGIRVGCGRGCFTP
+348 NGIRVGCGRG
-362 NQLVGRKRIK
+362 
-372 NVEIGSKVRTFNGQ
+372 
-386 MQKVTNK
+386 
-393 FEYDVDEDMIRLYLN
+393 
-408 NGKTLELTKDHKVMT
+408 
-423 KNNYFVEAQNLK
+423 
-435 VGDILLGNKSK
+435 
-446 HEKIEICCSDCKK
+446 
-459 SYKTSVGHMI
+459 
-469 ELLNNEKTC
+469 
-478 HNKGEYLCIS
+478 
-488 CFNRRYQEKV
+488 
-498 GVDVVQQRMTKRLKD
+498 
-513 EDVRKKISD
+513 
-522 GVLKQMNENSLREKI
+522 
-537 SQGWKNKKKFDKESY
+537 
-552 DIWRENIGK
+552 
-561 GSRKNWQNIKF
+561 
-572 RRKIEEKR
+572 
-580 NKCYKSGTF
+580 
-589 YSERQMKNI
+589 
-598 HFDSSYEE
+598 
-606 MFLQKLE
+606 
-613 LDANVKSFDRCRDI
+613 
-627 IKYDFDGQ
+627 
-635 HSYNPDFEVVYK
+635 
-647 NGDVKIFEIK
+647 
-657 GFWTEKVEAKKNAA
+657 
-671 IEYYKDKK
+671 
-679 KFYQIL
+679 
-685 YLEDIQKFNELIHND
+685 
-700 IVIEKIETFHY
+700 
-711 TGKVY
+711 
-716 DLQVE
+716 
-721 DNHNYNVNGICVHN
+721 
-735 SSLASLMCYCLR
+735 SSLSSLMCYCLR
-747 ITEVNPLGISGFMF
+747 ITEINPLGISGFMF

-847 KEYIAS
+847 KEYIAT
-853 DEELQKLYDNPEQ
+853 DEELQKLYNNPEQ

-983 EDEETLRAYREGR
+983 EDEETLKAYREGR
-996 CKDTFTFSSQGMQET
+996 CKDTFTFSSPGMQET

-1170 NHVSGDKE
+1170 NHVSGDKD

-1188 EIGIKVLPPDAEKSG
+1188 EIGIKVLPPDAEKSD
-1203 VNFTVDDNGNILYGF
+1203 VNFTVDNDGNILYGF

-1230 ILDRRKEK
+1230 ILERRKEK

-1290 EIYEKYKTKKNV
+1290 EIYNKYKTKKNV

-1313 NDKPRILEPLPK
+1313 SDEPKILEPSPK
-1325 YKIQTLQYEKEVLGT
+1325 FKIQTLIYEKEVLGT
-1340 YVSKHPLD
+1340 FVSRHPLD
-1348 YASEIEDENWEDVC
+1348 YASEIEDENWEEIC
-1362 NSQQDLE
+1362 NTQEDLE
-1369 NKTKKTVK
+1369 NKRKKTIK

-1384 CRVITTKKGQKMCFM
+1384 CRVITTKKGQKMCFLTM
-1399 TLLGKNISFDVT
+1399 LGKNISFDVT
-1411 VFPSTF
+1411 VFTTTF
-1417 EKYKDILKNGN
+1417 DKYKDILKNGN

-1435 VDDYNEIDRRYKYIM
+1435 VDDYNENDRRYKYIM

>member
-9 LVDDFYQACKENDIN
+9 LVDDFYQTCKSENIN

-38 DDKTPENKE
+38 DDKTPENKD

-103 EINSHL
+103 EINSYL
-109 RRDEGYEYNF
+109 RRDEGYEYDF

-129 KEQFGEDY
+129 KEQFGDDY

-208 MSLDEFDLSLK
+208 MTLDEFDLSLK

-284 KEDNDFSISECYN
+284 KENNEFSISECYN
-297 KLTPLN
+297 KIIPLN

-348 NGIRVGCGRGCFTP
+348 NGIRVGCGRG
-362 NQLVGRKRIK
+362 
-372 NVEIGSKVRTFNGQ
+372 
-386 MQKVTNK
+386 
-393 FEYDVDEDMIRLYLN
+393 
-408 NGKTLELTKDHKVMT
+408 
-423 KNNYFVEAQNLK
+423 
-435 VGDILLGNKSK
+435 
-446 HEKIEICCSDCKK
+446 
-459 SYKTSVGHMI
+459 
-469 ELLNNEKTC
+469 
-478 HNKGEYLCIS
+478 
-488 CFNRRYQEKV
+488 
-498 GVDVVQQRMTKRLKD
+498 
-513 EDVRKKISD
+513 
-522 GVLKQMNENSLREKI
+522 
-537 SQGWKNKKKFDKESY
+537 
-552 DIWRENIGK
+552 
-561 GSRKNWQNIKF
+561 
-572 RRKIEEKR
+572 
-580 NKCYKSGTF
+580 
-589 YSERQMKNI
+589 
-598 HFDSSYEE
+598 
-606 MFLQKLE
+606 
-613 LDANVKSFDRCRDI
+613 
-627 IKYDFDGQ
+627 
-635 HSYNPDFEVVYK
+635 
-647 NGDVKIFEIK
+647 
-657 GFWTEKVEAKKNAA
+657 
-671 IEYYKDKK
+671 
-679 KFYQIL
+679 
-685 YLEDIQKFNELIHND
+685 
-700 IVIEKIETFHY
+700 
-711 TGKVY
+711 
-716 DLQVE
+716 
-721 DNHNYNVNGICVHN
+721 

-788 QHFKDIYGEDHVV
+788 QHFRDIYGEDHVV

-821 LEYPF
+821 LGYPF

-847 KEYIAS
+847 KEYISS

-957 LDLISDTLSL
+957 LDLISDTIKL

-977 IDNVDL
+977 IDNINL
-983 EDEETLRAYREGR
+983 EDEETLKAYREGR
-996 CKDTFTFSSQGMQET
+996 CKDTFTFSSPGMQET

-1056 REKLLEETYGIIAY
+1056 QDKLLEETYGIIAY

-1170 NHVSGDKE
+1170 NHVSGDKD

-1188 EIGIKVLPPDAEKSG
+1188 EIGIKVLPPDAEKSD
-1203 VNFTVDDNGNILYGF
+1203 VNFTVDNNGNILYGF

-1230 ILDRRKEK
+1230 ILERRKEK
-1238 EINSIKDFFTMFENN
+1238 DINSVKDFFTMFENN

-1290 EIYEKYKTKKNV
+1290 EIYNKYKTKKNV

-1313 NDKPRILEPLPK
+1313 SDEPKILEPSPK
-1325 YKIQTLQYEKEVLGT
+1325 FKIQTLIYEKEVLGT
-1340 YVSKHPLD
+1340 FVSRHPLD
-1348 YASEIEDENWEDVC
+1348 YASEVEDENWEEIC
-1362 NSQQDLE
+1362 NTQEDLE
-1369 NKTKKTVK
+1369 NKRKKTVK

-1384 CRVITTKKGQKMCFM
+1384 CRVITTKKGQKMCFLTM
-1399 TLLGKNISFDVT
+1399 LGKNISFDVT
-1411 VFPSTF
+1411 VFPTTF
-1417 EKYKDILKNGN
+1417 DKYKDILNNGN

-1435 VDDYNEIDRRYKYIM
+1435 VDDYNEGDRRYKYIM
-1450 HEAKRVLEI
+1450 HEAKRVLEV

>member
-1 MTNHGRIA
+1 MENRKTYVPIHTHDESSLLDGLASFKEYIKKAKEYGMPGISMTNHGRIA

-38 DDKTPENKE
+38 DDKTPENKD

-109 RRDEGYEYNF
+109 RRDEGYEYDF

-183 NSDDHEAHEVL
+183 NSDDHEAREVL

-208 MSLDEFDLSLK
+208 MTLDEFDLSLK

-284 KEDNDFSISECYN
+284 KEDSEFSISECYD
-297 KLTPLN
+297 KLIQLN

-348 NGIRVGCGRGCFTP
+348 NGIRVGCGRG
-362 NQLVGRKRIK
+362 
-372 NVEIGSKVRTFNGQ
+372 
-386 MQKVTNK
+386 
-393 FEYDVDEDMIRLYLN
+393 
-408 NGKTLELTKDHKVMT
+408 
-423 KNNYFVEAQNLK
+423 
-435 VGDILLGNKSK
+435 
-446 HEKIEICCSDCKK
+446 
-459 SYKTSVGHMI
+459 
-469 ELLNNEKTC
+469 
-478 HNKGEYLCIS
+478 
-488 CFNRRYQEKV
+488 
-498 GVDVVQQRMTKRLKD
+498 
-513 EDVRKKISD
+513 
-522 GVLKQMNENSLREKI
+522 
-537 SQGWKNKKKFDKESY
+537 
-552 DIWRENIGK
+552 
-561 GSRKNWQNIKF
+561 
-572 RRKIEEKR
+572 
-580 NKCYKSGTF
+580 
-589 YSERQMKNI
+589 
-598 HFDSSYEE
+598 
-606 MFLQKLE
+606 
-613 LDANVKSFDRCRDI
+613 
-627 IKYDFDGQ
+627 
-635 HSYNPDFEVVYK
+635 
-647 NGDVKIFEIK
+647 
-657 GFWTEKVEAKKNAA
+657 
-671 IEYYKDKK
+671 
-679 KFYQIL
+679 
-685 YLEDIQKFNELIHND
+685 
-700 IVIEKIETFHY
+700 
-711 TGKVY
+711 
-716 DLQVE
+716 
-721 DNHNYNVNGICVHN
+721 

-983 EDEETLRAYREGR
+983 EDEETLKAYREGR
-996 CKDTFTFSSQGMQET
+996 CKDTFTFSSPGMQET

-1056 REKLLEETYGIIAY
+1056 QDKLLEETYGIIAY

-1188 EIGIKVLPPDAEKSG
+1188 EIGINVLPPDAEKSD

-1230 ILDRRKEK
+1230 ILERRKEK
-1238 EINSIKDFFTMFENN
+1238 EINSVKDFFTMFENN

-1302 KRKQQSLFELE
+1302 KRKQQALFEIE
-1313 NDKPRILEPLPK
+1313 NDEPRILEPLPK

-1348 YASEIEDENWEDVC
+1348 YASEIEDENWENVC
-1362 NSQQDLE
+1362 NSQKDLE

-1384 CRVITTKKGQKMCFM
+1384 CRVITTKKGQKMCFLTM
-1399 TLLGKNISFDVT
+1399 LGKNISFDVT
-1411 VFPSTF
+1411 VFPTTF
-1417 EKYKDILKNGN
+1417 DKYKDILKNGN

-1435 VDDYNEIDRRYKYIM
+1435 VDDYNEGDRRYKYIM

>member
-1 MTNHGRIA
+1 MENRKTYVPIHTHDESSLLDGLASFKEYIKKAKEYEMPGISMTNHGRIA

-38 DDKTPENKE
+38 DDKTPENKD

-109 RRDEGYEYNF
+109 RRDEGYEYDF

-208 MSLDEFDLSLK
+208 MTLDEFDLSLK

-284 KEDNDFSISECYN
+284 KEDSEFSISECYD
-297 KLTPLN
+297 KLIQLN

-348 NGIRVGCGRGCFTP
+348 NGIRVGCGRG
-362 NQLVGRKRIK
+362 
-372 NVEIGSKVRTFNGQ
+372 
-386 MQKVTNK
+386 
-393 FEYDVDEDMIRLYLN
+393 
-408 NGKTLELTKDHKVMT
+408 
-423 KNNYFVEAQNLK
+423 
-435 VGDILLGNKSK
+435 
-446 HEKIEICCSDCKK
+446 
-459 SYKTSVGHMI
+459 
-469 ELLNNEKTC
+469 
-478 HNKGEYLCIS
+478 
-488 CFNRRYQEKV
+488 
-498 GVDVVQQRMTKRLKD
+498 
-513 EDVRKKISD
+513 
-522 GVLKQMNENSLREKI
+522 
-537 SQGWKNKKKFDKESY
+537 
-552 DIWRENIGK
+552 
-561 GSRKNWQNIKF
+561 
-572 RRKIEEKR
+572 
-580 NKCYKSGTF
+580 
-589 YSERQMKNI
+589 
-598 HFDSSYEE
+598 
-606 MFLQKLE
+606 
-613 LDANVKSFDRCRDI
+613 
-627 IKYDFDGQ
+627 
-635 HSYNPDFEVVYK
+635 
-647 NGDVKIFEIK
+647 
-657 GFWTEKVEAKKNAA
+657 
-671 IEYYKDKK
+671 
-679 KFYQIL
+679 
-685 YLEDIQKFNELIHND
+685 
-700 IVIEKIETFHY
+700 
-711 TGKVY
+711 
-716 DLQVE
+716 
-721 DNHNYNVNGICVHN
+721 

-983 EDEETLRAYREGR
+983 EDEETLKAYREGR
-996 CKDTFTFSSQGMQET
+996 CKDTFTFSSPGMQET

-1056 REKLLEETYGIIAY
+1056 QDKLLEETYGIIAY

-1188 EIGIKVLPPDAEKSG
+1188 EIGINVLPPDAEKSD

-1230 ILDRRKEK
+1230 ILERRKEK
-1238 EINSIKDFFTMFENN
+1238 EINSVKDFFTMFENN

-1302 KRKQQSLFELE
+1302 KRKQQALFEIE
-1313 NDKPRILEPLPK
+1313 NDEPRILEPLPK

-1348 YASEIEDENWEDVC
+1348 YASEIEDENWENVC
-1362 NSQQDLE
+1362 NSQKDLE

-1384 CRVITTKKGQKMCFM
+1384 CRVITTKKGQKMCFLTM
-1399 TLLGKNISFDVT
+1399 LGKNISFDVT
-1411 VFPSTF
+1411 VFPTTF
-1417 EKYKDILKNGN
+1417 DKYKDILKNGN

-1435 VDDYNEIDRRYKYIM
+1435 VDDYNEGDRRYKYIM

>member
-1 MTNHGRIA
+1 MENIKTYVPIHTHDESSLLDGLASFKEYIKKAKEYGMPGISMTNHGRIA

-38 DDKTPENKE
+38 DDKTPENKD

-109 RRDEGYEYNF
+109 RRDEGYEYDF
-119 DKAVEVAKKF
+119 DKAVEIAKKF

-208 MSLDEFDLSLK
+208 MTLDEFDLSLK

-284 KEDNDFSISECYN
+284 KEDSEFSISECYD
-297 KLTPLN
+297 KLIQLN

-348 NGIRVGCGRGCFTP
+348 NGIRVGCGRG
-362 NQLVGRKRIK
+362 
-372 NVEIGSKVRTFNGQ
+372 
-386 MQKVTNK
+386 
-393 FEYDVDEDMIRLYLN
+393 
-408 NGKTLELTKDHKVMT
+408 
-423 KNNYFVEAQNLK
+423 
-435 VGDILLGNKSK
+435 
-446 HEKIEICCSDCKK
+446 
-459 SYKTSVGHMI
+459 
-469 ELLNNEKTC
+469 
-478 HNKGEYLCIS
+478 
-488 CFNRRYQEKV
+488 
-498 GVDVVQQRMTKRLKD
+498 
-513 EDVRKKISD
+513 
-522 GVLKQMNENSLREKI
+522 
-537 SQGWKNKKKFDKESY
+537 
-552 DIWRENIGK
+552 
-561 GSRKNWQNIKF
+561 
-572 RRKIEEKR
+572 
-580 NKCYKSGTF
+580 
-589 YSERQMKNI
+589 
-598 HFDSSYEE
+598 
-606 MFLQKLE
+606 
-613 LDANVKSFDRCRDI
+613 
-627 IKYDFDGQ
+627 
-635 HSYNPDFEVVYK
+635 
-647 NGDVKIFEIK
+647 
-657 GFWTEKVEAKKNAA
+657 
-671 IEYYKDKK
+671 
-679 KFYQIL
+679 
-685 YLEDIQKFNELIHND
+685 
-700 IVIEKIETFHY
+700 
-711 TGKVY
+711 
-716 DLQVE
+716 
-721 DNHNYNVNGICVHN
+721 

-983 EDEETLRAYREGR
+983 EDEETLKAYREGR
-996 CKDTFTFSSQGMQET
+996 CKDTFTFSSPGMQET

-1056 REKLLEETYGIIAY
+1056 QDKLLEETYGIIAY

-1188 EIGIKVLPPDAEKSG
+1188 EIGINVLPPDAEKSD

-1230 ILDRRKEK
+1230 ILERRKEK
-1238 EINSIKDFFTMFENN
+1238 EINSVKDFFTMFENN

-1302 KRKQQSLFELE
+1302 KRKQQALFEIE
-1313 NDKPRILEPLPK
+1313 NDEPRILEPLPK

-1348 YASEIEDENWEDVC
+1348 YASEIEDENWENVC
-1362 NSQQDLE
+1362 NSQKDLE

-1384 CRVITTKKGQKMCFM
+1384 CRVITTKKGQKMCFLTM
-1399 TLLGKNISFDVT
+1399 LGKNISFDVT
-1411 VFPSTF
+1411 VFPTTF
-1417 EKYKDILKNGN
+1417 DKYKDILKNGN

-1435 VDDYNEIDRRYKYIM
+1435 VDDYNEGDRRYKYIM

>member
-1 MTNHGRIA
+1 MENRKTYVPIHTHDESSLLDGLASFKEYIKKAKEYGMPGISMTNHGRIA
-9 LVDDFYQACKENDIN
+9 LVDDFYQACKGENIN

-38 DDKTPENKE
+38 DDKTPENKD

-208 MSLDEFDLSLK
+208 MTLDEFDLSLK

-227 WKDDVEVLENTLEI
+227 WKDDVEILENTLEI

-284 KEDNDFSISECYN
+284 KEDNEFSISECYD
-297 KLTPLN
+297 KLIQLN

-335 FLIVQEYINWAKN
+335 FLIVQEYINWAKD
-348 NGIRVGCGRGCFTP
+348 NGIRVGCGRG
-362 NQLVGRKRIK
+362 
-372 NVEIGSKVRTFNGQ
+372 
-386 MQKVTNK
+386 
-393 FEYDVDEDMIRLYLN
+393 
-408 NGKTLELTKDHKVMT
+408 
-423 KNNYFVEAQNLK
+423 
-435 VGDILLGNKSK
+435 
-446 HEKIEICCSDCKK
+446 
-459 SYKTSVGHMI
+459 
-469 ELLNNEKTC
+469 
-478 HNKGEYLCIS
+478 
-488 CFNRRYQEKV
+488 
-498 GVDVVQQRMTKRLKD
+498 
-513 EDVRKKISD
+513 
-522 GVLKQMNENSLREKI
+522 
-537 SQGWKNKKKFDKESY
+537 
-552 DIWRENIGK
+552 
-561 GSRKNWQNIKF
+561 
-572 RRKIEEKR
+572 
-580 NKCYKSGTF
+580 
-589 YSERQMKNI
+589 
-598 HFDSSYEE
+598 
-606 MFLQKLE
+606 
-613 LDANVKSFDRCRDI
+613 
-627 IKYDFDGQ
+627 
-635 HSYNPDFEVVYK
+635 
-647 NGDVKIFEIK
+647 
-657 GFWTEKVEAKKNAA
+657 
-671 IEYYKDKK
+671 
-679 KFYQIL
+679 
-685 YLEDIQKFNELIHND
+685 
-700 IVIEKIETFHY
+700 
-711 TGKVY
+711 
-716 DLQVE
+716 
-721 DNHNYNVNGICVHN
+721 

-922 SNDVMATTVPM
+922 SNNVMATTVPM

-996 CKDTFTFSSQGMQET
+996 CKDTFTFSSPGMQET

-1056 REKLLEETYGIIAY
+1056 QSKLLEETYGIIAY

-1188 EIGIKVLPPDAEKSG
+1188 EIGINVLPPDAEKSD

-1230 ILDRRKEK
+1230 ILERRKEK
-1238 EINSIKDFFTMFENN
+1238 EINSVKDFFTMFENN

-1302 KRKQQSLFELE
+1302 KRKQQALFEIE
-1313 NDKPRILEPLPK
+1313 NDEPRILEPLPK

-1348 YASEIEDENWEDVC
+1348 YASEIEDENWENVC
-1362 NSQQDLE
+1362 NSQKDLE

-1417 EKYKDILKNGN
+1417 EKYKDILKEGN

-1435 VDDYNEIDRRYKYIM
+1435 VDDYNENDRRYKYIM